1 MVYPILDM
9 NNNVVTPTVV
19 LCHRNKHK
27 IGAIYPIS
35 EWSITP
41 DMYNKNE
48 CSFKVHKEVNGIET
62 PLWDKIK
69 DLKVFYIP
77 EYNEYF
83 QISIDKTQTNETVK
97 TITGSNLGIAEL
109 SQTMLYDIEINT
121 EDDIARDAYKMA
133 YIYDPTDVS
142 NSLLGRVL
150 SKAPHYKIKHVDASL
165 CKLVRSFSISD
176 KSIYDFLTGDLADEL
191 NCLIWVDSYDRS
203 ISIYDLE
210 NSCPK
215 CGHRAEN
222 ETVCSEC
229 RTHMKK
235 GYGEYFNV
243 PVSND
248 NLSDSI
254 SVTTKDDEVKNTFR
268 IQGGDDV
275 INAAIRAVNP
285 NGTEYINRFASF
297 QTEDMSDELVNKIN
311 KYQEL
316 YESKKKPYKEIMNG
330 LYDTIDQILYLTSSM
345 MPSPETDDTDA
356 TKELAKLT
364 ADNLGMIAVQNLRVA
379 GVTTVNNAVKSMV
392 DIYMSAGY
400 KVEIVSSTYS
410 NQVWNG
416 RFKVTSVDDEDDTA
430 TNSSDITLLITDDY
444 ETFITQK
451 IQKILDKQDMSDEEC
466 DWTKYGL
473 NRLSS
478 FSDAYQ
484 SCIDVLIDAGVGDPN
499 HEFYSSIY
507 LTYYNKKLEVDKE
520 IQVREAQ
527 IKEQEDK
534 EAEYENQRDNIQTE
548 LNFEKYLGK
557 DLYSEYCLY
566 RREDT
571 YQNDNYISDGLS
583 NSEILSKAEELLE
596 VAQKE
601 IVKASELQVD
611 LSTDVGN
618 IWTID
623 EFKEVLDQWKCGN
636 WIRVICDDD
645 IYELRLLNYTI
656 KDSDFSKISCD
667 FSSVLKVSDG
677 ISDIKSVLDS
687 AKSMAG
693 SYESVKRQA
702 KNAQETGKTVSEWV
716 EHGMNAT
723 AVAIRDSDSQSITY
737 DNHGL
742 LARTYDDIT
751 GEYEPEQL
759 KVVNNTLAITDDN
772 WKTVKA
778 AIGKIH
784 YEDPKH
790 PGDMLSAYGVLG
802 ETIIGKL
809 LLGEALGIY
818 NDGGSLKFDKNGLSI
833 SNGVNSFIVNP
844 NNETLLS
851 LSNTS
856 GQILWVDTKGLLHI
870 QGDGAGIDF
879 NSNQTI
885 SEIQSNIETT
895 NKNLEQTNQSLNKT
909 NSDLSNTNSQL
920 NKTNQKIDGEI
931 ERATKT
937 EKEMSASFSATVE
950 GINGKFTTTETTLKK
965 YADTVS
971 STAQSNAITASNSS
985 TDDKLK
991 NYSTTEASNNYAD
1004 TVANQAKT
1012 DAIAESN
1019 NATDDKLKNYT
1030 TTVVMNNKF
1039 DLTAKGFTEEITKET
1054 TRATGEEE
1062 KLSTSINAV
1071 AGQLV
1076 LKVDANGR
1084 IAQVSLD
1091 ADAKDG
1097 TTIKLTGDNLD
1108 LTSEYVMNLISN
1120 GALNLGAKNLSIVS
1134 DNFNVTS
1141 DGTVTMKKAN
1151 ITGGTLNIGDSQTNE
1166 SDAIISLSYGYGDNG
1181 HTEEGGAYGN
1191 VKIKPSGLSIYNQ
1204 QGDRG
1209 YGWSLGT
1216 DLSYTGTKAGG
1227 YINCTGVN
1235 TEDINVQGNESVIST
1250 PNLTASNLI
1259 QTSRLNVLKFQCG
1272 TNATLIKGV
1281 RTGSCACKGTGGTS
1295 VELSNVTASAR
1306 AVYFATNIDGNT
1318 CNAHVEGTTLSNGKV
1333 YAVLDRQLSISE
1345 IININWCKIEW

>member
-48 CSFKVHKEVNGIET
+48 CSFKVYKEVNGIAT
-62 PLWDKIK
+62 PLWDQIK
-69 DLKVFYIP
+69 DLKVIYIP

-133 YIYDPTDVS
+133 YIYDPTDIS
-142 NSLLGRVL
+142 SSLLGRVL

-165 CKLVRSFSISD
+165 CKLVRSFSIND

-191 NCLIWVDSYDRS
+191 NCLVWVDSYDRS

-222 ETVCSEC
+222 ETVCSKC
-229 RTHMKK
+229 RTTMTR

-254 SVTTKDDEVKNTFR
+254 TVTTKDDEVKNTFR

-285 NGTEYINRFASF
+285 NGTEYINRFAAF
-297 QTEDMSDELVNKIN
+297 QTEDMSKELIDQIN
-311 KYQEL
+311 AYQEL
-316 YESKKKPYKEIMNG
+316 YESKRKPYKEIMNG

-356 TKELAKLT
+356 NKELAKLT

-379 GVTTVNNAVKSMV
+379 GMTTVNNAVKSMA

-400 KVEIVSSTYS
+400 KVEIASSTYS

-416 RFKVTSVDDEDDTA
+416 RFKVTSVDDENDTA
-430 TNSSDITLLITDDY
+430 INGFDITLLITDDY

-451 IQKILDKQDMSDEEC
+451 IQKILDKQDMSDEEY

-484 SCIDVLIDAGVGDPN
+484 SCIDMLIDSGVGDPN
-499 HEFYSSIY
+499 HEFYTSIY
-507 LTYYNKKLEVDKE
+507 LVYYNKKLEVDKE

-534 EAEYENQRDNIQTE
+534 EAKYEKQRDNIQSE

-623 EFKEVLDQWKCGN
+623 EFKDVLDQWKCGN

-833 SNGVNSFIVNP
+833 SNGTNSFVVNP
-844 NNETLLS
+844 NDETLIS
-851 LSNTS
+851 LSNNN
-856 GQILWVDTKGLLHI
+856 GKILWVDTKGGLHLR
-870 QGDGAGIDF
+870 GDGSGLDIT
-879 NSNQTI
+879 SNEAI
-885 SEIQSNIETT
+885 SGVYSAI
-895 NKNLEQTNQSLNKT
+895 
-909 NSDLSNTNSQL
+909 SQL
-920 NKTNQKIDGEI
+920 NDEI
-931 ERATKT
+931 
-937 EKEMSASFSATVE
+937 
-950 GINGKFTTTETTLKK
+950 
-965 YADTVS
+965 
-971 STAQSNAITASNSS
+971 
-985 TDDKLK
+985 
-991 NYSTTEASNNYAD
+991 
-1004 TVANQAKT
+1004 
-1012 DAIAESN
+1012 
-1019 NATDDKLKNYT
+1019 
-1030 TTVVMNNKF
+1030 
-1039 DLTAKGFTEEITKET
+1039 
-1054 TRATGEEE
+1054 
-1062 KLSTSINAV
+1062 
-1071 AGQLV
+1071 V
-1076 LKVDANGR
+1076 LKVDDNGR
-1084 IAQVSLD
+1084 LATVKLG
-1091 ADAKDG
+1091 ADANEG
-1097 TTIKLTGDNLD
+1097 TVVQIGADSINLTAEETINFLSGG
-1108 LTSEYVMNLISN
+1108 EI
-1120 GALNLGAKNLSIVS
+1120 NLSGKNISIKS
-1134 DNFNVTS
+1134 DNFNVTKDGKMS
-1141 DGTVTMKKAN
+1141 CKGATIDGDVVANTLTANTKGSIAGFDISSNGLSVSVTETLPTYSNADITRLQQIIVGLVTPTQADYNRLDMNYDGRLTTLDIAAIQRLLNGTDSYTQTSTFLLNPKSVKHTIEISNGNNKTTIGAKSIASPSVSATAVYGNSVATNNLLVGHTNDSNGIKHISCGTVTC
-1151 ITGGTLNIGDSQTNE
+1151 D
-1166 SDAIISLSYGYGDNG
+1166 
-1181 HTEEGGAYGN
+1181 
-1191 VKIKPSGLSIYNQ
+1191 
-1204 QGDRG
+1204 
-1209 YGWSLGT
+1209 
-1216 DLSYTGTKAGG
+1216 
-1227 YINCTGVN
+1227 
-1235 TEDINVQGNESVIST
+1235 
-1250 PNLTASNLI
+1250 
-1259 QTSRLNVLKFQCG
+1259 
-1272 TNATLIKGV
+1272 
-1281 RTGSCACKGTGGTS
+1281 GSGGTS
-1295 VELSNVTASAR
+1295 VILSGVVGSSNCAFFLTNADASLSSAH
-1306 AVYFATNIDGNT
+1306 IDGSQIN
-1318 CNAHVEGTTLSNGKV
+1318 GTTV
-1333 YAVLDRQLSISE
+1333 YANLDRALNSGH
-1345 IININWCKIEW
+1345 KIKIAWVKFEW

>member
-35 EWSITP
+35 DWSITP

-48 CSFKVHKEVNGIET
+48 CSFKVYKEVNGIAT
-62 PLWDKIK
+62 PLWDQIK
-69 DLKVFYIP
+69 DLKVIYIP

-97 TITGSNLGIAEL
+97 NITGSNLGIAEL

-133 YIYDPTDVS
+133 YIYDPTDIS
-142 NSLLGRVL
+142 SSLLGRVL

-165 CKLVRSFSISD
+165 CKLVRSFSIND

-191 NCLIWVDSYDRS
+191 NCLVWVDSYDRS
-203 ISIYDLE
+203 ISLYDLD

-215 CGHRAEN
+215 CNHRAEN

-229 RTHMKK
+229 GATMAS
-235 GYGEYFNV
+235 GYGEYFTV

-254 SVTTKDDEVKNTFR
+254 SVTTKDDEVKNIFR

-285 NGTEYINRFASF
+285 NGTEYINRFATF
-297 QTEDMSDELVNKIN
+297 QTEDMSDELIDKIN
-311 KYQEL
+311 SYQKL

-356 TKELAKLT
+356 NKELAKLT

-379 GVTTVNNAVKSMV
+379 GVTTVNNAVKSMA

-400 KVEIVSSTYS
+400 KVEIASSTYS

-416 RFKVTSVDDEDDTA
+416 KFKVTSVDDEDDTA
-430 TNSSDITLLITDDY
+430 INGFDITLLITDDY
-444 ETFITQK
+444 ETLITQK
-451 IQKILDKQDMSDEEC
+451 IQKILNKQDMSDEEY

-484 SCIDVLIDAGVGDPN
+484 SCIDMLIDSGVGDPN
-499 HEFYSSIY
+499 HEFYTSIY
-507 LTYYNKKLEVDKE
+507 LVYYNKKLEVDKE

-534 EAEYENQRDNIQTE
+534 EAEYEKQRDSIQSE

-623 EFKEVLDQWKCGN
+623 EFKDVLDQWKCGN
-636 WIRVICDDD
+636 WIRVICDND
-645 IYELRLLNYTI
+645 IYKLRLLNYTI

-790 PGDMLSAYGVLG
+790 QGNMLSAYGVLG

-833 SNGVNSFIVNP
+833 SNGTNSFVVNP
-844 NNETLLS
+844 NEETLIS
-851 LSNTS
+851 LSNNN
-856 GQILWVDTKGLLHI
+856 GKILWVDTKGGLHLR
-870 QGDGAGIDF
+870 GDGSGLDIT
-879 NSNQTI
+879 SNEAI
-885 SEIQSNIETT
+885 SGVSSAI
-895 NKNLEQTNQSLNKT
+895 
-909 NSDLSNTNSQL
+909 SQL
-920 NKTNQKIDGEI
+920 NDEIVLKIDDNGRLATVKLGTEANEGTIVKIGADSINLTAEETINFLSGGEI
-931 ERATKT
+931 
-937 EKEMSASFSATVE
+937 
-950 GINGKFTTTETTLKK
+950 
-965 YADTVS
+965 
-971 STAQSNAITASNSS
+971 
-985 TDDKLK
+985 
-991 NYSTTEASNNYAD
+991 
-1004 TVANQAKT
+1004 
-1012 DAIAESN
+1012 
-1019 NATDDKLKNYT
+1019 
-1030 TTVVMNNKF
+1030 
-1039 DLTAKGFTEEITKET
+1039 
-1054 TRATGEEE
+1054 
-1062 KLSTSINAV
+1062 
-1071 AGQLV
+1071 
-1076 LKVDANGR
+1076 
-1084 IAQVSLD
+1084 
-1091 ADAKDG
+1091 
-1097 TTIKLTGDNLD
+1097 
-1108 LTSEYVMNLISN
+1108 
-1120 GALNLGAKNLSIVS
+1120 NLSGKNISIKS
-1134 DNFNVTS
+1134 DNFNVTP
-1141 DGTVTMKKAN
+1141 DGTVIMNKAN
-1151 ITGGTLNIGDSQTNE
+1151 ITGGTLNIGNSQTNE

-1181 HTEEGGAYGN
+1181 HTEEGSAYGN
-1191 VKIKPSGLSIYNQ
+1191 VKITPSSLSIYNQ

-1235 TEDINVQGNESVIST
+1235 TEDINVQGSESVIST

-1259 QTSRLNVLKFQCG
+1259 QTSRLNVSKFQCG
-1272 TNATLIKGV
+1272 TNATLIKGI
-1281 RTGSCACKGTGGTS
+1281 RTGSCACKGAGGTS

-1306 AVYFATNIDGNT
+1306 AVYFVTNVDGNT
-1318 CNAHVEGTTLSNGKV
+1318 CNAHVEGTTISNGKV
-1333 YAVLDRQLSISE
+1333 YAVLNRQLDTTEVIY
-1345 IININWCKIEW
+1345 INWCKIEW

>member
-48 CSFKVHKEVNGIET
+48 CSFKVYKEVNGIAT
-62 PLWDKIK
+62 PLWDQIK
-69 DLKVFYIP
+69 DLKVIYIP

-133 YIYDPTDVS
+133 YIYDPTDIS
-142 NSLLGRVL
+142 SSLLGRVL

-165 CKLVRSFSISD
+165 CKLVRSFSIND

-191 NCLIWVDSYDRS
+191 NCLVWVDSYDRS

-222 ETVCSEC
+222 ETVCSKC
-229 RTHMKK
+229 RTTMTR

-254 SVTTKDDEVKNTFR
+254 TVTTKDDEVKNTFR

-285 NGTEYINRFASF
+285 NGTEYINRFATF
-297 QTEDMSDELVNKIN
+297 QTEDMSDELIDKIN
-311 KYQEL
+311 SYQKL

-330 LYDTIDQILYLTSSM
+330 LYNTIDQILYLTSSM

-356 TKELAKLT
+356 NKELAKLT

-379 GVTTVNNAVKSMV
+379 GVTTVNNAVKSMA

-400 KVEIVSSTYS
+400 KVEIASSTYS

-416 RFKVTSVDDEDDTA
+416 RFKVTSVDDENDTA
-430 TNSSDITLLITDDY
+430 TNGSDIMLLITDDY

-451 IQKILDKQDMSDEEC
+451 IQKILDKQDMSDEEY

-484 SCIDVLIDAGVGDPN
+484 SCIDMLIDSGVGDPN
-499 HEFYSSIY
+499 HEFYTSIY
-507 LTYYNKKLEVDKE
+507 LVYYNKKLEVDKE

-534 EAEYENQRDNIQTE
+534 EAEYEKQRDSIQSE

-623 EFKEVLDQWKCGN
+623 EFKDVLDQWKCGN

-702 KNAQETGKTVSEWV
+702 KNAQETEKTVSEWV

-833 SNGVNSFIVNP
+833 SNGTNSFVVNP
-844 NNETLLS
+844 NDETLIS
-851 LSNTS
+851 LSNNN
-856 GQILWVDTKGLLHI
+856 GKILWVDTKGGLHLR
-870 QGDGAGIDF
+870 GDGSGLDIT
-879 NSNQTI
+879 SNEAI
-885 SEIQSNIETT
+885 SGVSSAI
-895 NKNLEQTNQSLNKT
+895 
-909 NSDLSNTNSQL
+909 SQL
-920 NKTNQKIDGEI
+920 NDEI
-931 ERATKT
+931 
-937 EKEMSASFSATVE
+937 
-950 GINGKFTTTETTLKK
+950 
-965 YADTVS
+965 
-971 STAQSNAITASNSS
+971 
-985 TDDKLK
+985 
-991 NYSTTEASNNYAD
+991 
-1004 TVANQAKT
+1004 
-1012 DAIAESN
+1012 
-1019 NATDDKLKNYT
+1019 
-1030 TTVVMNNKF
+1030 
-1039 DLTAKGFTEEITKET
+1039 
-1054 TRATGEEE
+1054 
-1062 KLSTSINAV
+1062 
-1071 AGQLV
+1071 V
-1076 LKVDANGR
+1076 LKVDDNGR
-1084 IAQVSLD
+1084 LATVKLG
-1091 ADAKDG
+1091 ADANEG
-1097 TTIKLTGDNLD
+1097 TVVQIGADSINLTAEETINFLSGG
-1108 LTSEYVMNLISN
+1108 EI
-1120 GALNLGAKNLSIVS
+1120 NLSGKNISIKS
-1134 DNFNVTS
+1134 DNFNVTKDGKMS
-1141 DGTVTMKKAN
+1141 CKGATIDGDVVANTLTANTKGSIAGFDISSNGLSVSVTETLPTYSNADITRLQQIIVGLVTPTQADYNRLDMNYDGRLTTLDIAAIQRLLNGTDSYTQTSTFLLNPKSVKHTIEISNGNNKTTIGAKSIASPSVSATAAYGNSVATNNLLVGHTNDSNGIKHISCGTVTC
-1151 ITGGTLNIGDSQTNE
+1151 D
-1166 SDAIISLSYGYGDNG
+1166 
-1181 HTEEGGAYGN
+1181 
-1191 VKIKPSGLSIYNQ
+1191 
-1204 QGDRG
+1204 
-1209 YGWSLGT
+1209 
-1216 DLSYTGTKAGG
+1216 
-1227 YINCTGVN
+1227 
-1235 TEDINVQGNESVIST
+1235 
-1250 PNLTASNLI
+1250 
-1259 QTSRLNVLKFQCG
+1259 
-1272 TNATLIKGV
+1272 
-1281 RTGSCACKGTGGTS
+1281 GSGGTS
-1295 VELSNVTASAR
+1295 VILSGVVGSSNCAFFLTNADASLSSAH
-1306 AVYFATNIDGNT
+1306 IDGSQIN
-1318 CNAHVEGTTLSNGKV
+1318 GTTV
-1333 YAVLDRQLSISE
+1333 YANLDRALNSGH
-1345 IININWCKIEW
+1345 KIKIAWVKFEW

>member
-48 CSFKVHKEVNGIET
+48 CSFKVYKEVNGIAT
-62 PLWDKIK
+62 PLWDQIK
-69 DLKVFYIP
+69 DLKVIYIP

-133 YIYDPTDVS
+133 YIYDPTDIS
-142 NSLLGRVL
+142 SSLLGRVL

-165 CKLVRSFSISD
+165 CKLVRSFSIND

-191 NCLIWVDSYDRS
+191 NCLVWVDSYDRS

-222 ETVCSEC
+222 ETVCSKC
-229 RTHMKK
+229 RTTMTR

-254 SVTTKDDEVKNTFR
+254 TVTTKDDEVKNTFR

-285 NGTEYINRFASF
+285 NGTEYINRFAAF
-297 QTEDMSDELVNKIN
+297 QTEDMSKELIDQIN
-311 KYQEL
+311 AYQEL
-316 YESKKKPYKEIMNG
+316 YESKRKPYKEIMNG

-356 TKELAKLT
+356 NKELAKLT

-379 GVTTVNNAVKSMV
+379 GVTTVNNAVKSMA

-400 KVEIVSSTYS
+400 KVEIASSTYS

-416 RFKVTSVDDEDDTA
+416 RFKVTSVDDENDTA
-430 TNSSDITLLITDDY
+430 INGFDITLLITDDY

-451 IQKILDKQDMSDEEC
+451 IQKILDKQDMSDEEY

-484 SCIDVLIDAGVGDPN
+484 SCIDMLIDSGVGDPN
-499 HEFYSSIY
+499 HEFYTSIY
-507 LTYYNKKLEVDKE
+507 LVYYNKKLEVDKE

-534 EAEYENQRDNIQTE
+534 EAKYEKQRDNIQSE

-623 EFKEVLDQWKCGN
+623 EFKDVLDQWKCGN

-833 SNGVNSFIVNP
+833 SNGTNSFVVNP
-844 NNETLLS
+844 NDETLIS
-851 LSNTS
+851 LSNNN
-856 GQILWVDTKGLLHI
+856 GKILWVDTKGGLHLR
-870 QGDGAGIDF
+870 GDGSGLDIT
-879 NSNQTI
+879 SNEAI
-885 SEIQSNIETT
+885 SGVSSAI
-895 NKNLEQTNQSLNKT
+895 
-909 NSDLSNTNSQL
+909 SQL
-920 NKTNQKIDGEI
+920 NDEI
-931 ERATKT
+931 
-937 EKEMSASFSATVE
+937 
-950 GINGKFTTTETTLKK
+950 
-965 YADTVS
+965 
-971 STAQSNAITASNSS
+971 
-985 TDDKLK
+985 
-991 NYSTTEASNNYAD
+991 
-1004 TVANQAKT
+1004 
-1012 DAIAESN
+1012 
-1019 NATDDKLKNYT
+1019 
-1030 TTVVMNNKF
+1030 
-1039 DLTAKGFTEEITKET
+1039 
-1054 TRATGEEE
+1054 
-1062 KLSTSINAV
+1062 
-1071 AGQLV
+1071 V
-1076 LKVDANGR
+1076 LKVDDNGR
-1084 IAQVSLD
+1084 LATVKLG
-1091 ADAKDG
+1091 ADANEG
-1097 TTIKLTGDNLD
+1097 TVVQIGADSINLTAEETINFLSGG
-1108 LTSEYVMNLISN
+1108 EI
-1120 GALNLGAKNLSIVS
+1120 NLSGKNISIKS
-1134 DNFNVTS
+1134 DNFNVTP
-1141 DGTVTMKKAN
+1141 DGTVIMNKAN

-1181 HTEEGGAYGN
+1181 HTEEGSAYGN
-1191 VKIKPSGLSIYNQ
+1191 VKITPSSLSIYNQ

-1259 QTSRLNVLKFQCG
+1259 QTSRLNVSKFQCG

-1281 RTGSCACKGTGGTS
+1281 RTGSCACKGAGGTS

-1306 AVYFATNIDGNT
+1306 AVYFVTNVDGNT
-1318 CNAHVEGTTLSNGKV
+1318 CNAHVEGTTISNGKV
-1333 YAVLDRQLSISE
+1333 YAVLNRQLDTTEVIY
-1345 IININWCKIEW
+1345 INWCKIDW

>member
-1 MVYPILDM
+1 MVHPILDM
-9 NNNVVTPTVV
+9 NNNVVTPTIV

-41 DMYNKNE
+41 NMYNKNE
-48 CSFKVHKEVNGIET
+48 CSFKVYKEVNGIAT
-62 PLWDKIK
+62 PLWDQIK
-69 DLKVFYIP
+69 DLKVIYIP

-133 YIYDPTDVS
+133 YIYDPTDIS
-142 NSLLGRVL
+142 SSLLGRVL

-165 CKLVRSFSISD
+165 CKLVRSFSIND

-191 NCLIWVDSYDRS
+191 NCLVWVDSYDRS

-222 ETVCSEC
+222 ETVCSKC
-229 RTHMKK
+229 RTTMTR

-254 SVTTKDDEVKNTFR
+254 TVTTKDDEVKNTFR

-285 NGTEYINRFASF
+285 NGTEYINRFAAF
-297 QTEDMSDELVNKIN
+297 QTEDMSKELIDQIN
-311 KYQEL
+311 AYQEL

-356 TKELAKLT
+356 NKELAKLT

-379 GVTTVNNAVKSMV
+379 GVTTVNNAVKSMA

-400 KVEIVSSTYS
+400 KVEIASSIYS

-416 RFKVTSVDDEDDTA
+416 RFKVTSVDDENDTV
-430 TNSSDITLLITDDY
+430 TNGSDITLLITDDY

-451 IQKILDKQDMSDEEC
+451 IQKILDKQDMSDEEY

-484 SCIDVLIDAGVGDPN
+484 SCIDMLIDSGVGDPN
-499 HEFYSSIY
+499 HEFYASIY
-507 LTYYNKKLEVDKE
+507 LVYYNKKLEVDKE

-534 EAEYENQRDNIQTE
+534 EAEYEKQRDNIQTE

-623 EFKEVLDQWKCGN
+623 EFKDVLDQWKCGN

-833 SNGVNSFIVNP
+833 SNGTNSFVVNP
-844 NNETLLS
+844 NDETLIS
-851 LSNTS
+851 LSNNN
-856 GQILWVDTKGLLHI
+856 GKILWVDTKGGLHLR
-870 QGDGAGIDF
+870 GDGSGLDIT
-879 NSNQTI
+879 SNEAI
-885 SEIQSNIETT
+885 SGVYSAI
-895 NKNLEQTNQSLNKT
+895 
-909 NSDLSNTNSQL
+909 SQL
-920 NKTNQKIDGEI
+920 NDEI
-931 ERATKT
+931 
-937 EKEMSASFSATVE
+937 
-950 GINGKFTTTETTLKK
+950 
-965 YADTVS
+965 
-971 STAQSNAITASNSS
+971 
-985 TDDKLK
+985 
-991 NYSTTEASNNYAD
+991 
-1004 TVANQAKT
+1004 
-1012 DAIAESN
+1012 
-1019 NATDDKLKNYT
+1019 
-1030 TTVVMNNKF
+1030 
-1039 DLTAKGFTEEITKET
+1039 
-1054 TRATGEEE
+1054 
-1062 KLSTSINAV
+1062 
-1071 AGQLV
+1071 V
-1076 LKVDANGR
+1076 LKVDDNGR
-1084 IAQVSLD
+1084 LATVKLG
-1091 ADAKDG
+1091 ADANEG
-1097 TTIKLTGDNLD
+1097 TVVQIGADSINLTAEETINFLSGG
-1108 LTSEYVMNLISN
+1108 EI
-1120 GALNLGAKNLSIVS
+1120 NLSGKNISIKS
-1134 DNFNVTS
+1134 DNFNVTKDGKMS
-1141 DGTVTMKKAN
+1141 CKGATIDGDVVANTLTANTKGSIAGFDISSNGLSVSVTETLPTYSNADITRLQQIIVGLVTPTQADYNRLDMNYDGRLTTLDIAAIQRLLNGTDSYTQTSTFLLNPKSVKHTIEISNGNNKTTIGAKSIASPSVSATAVYGNSVATNNLLVGHTNDSNGIKHISCGTVTC
-1151 ITGGTLNIGDSQTNE
+1151 D
-1166 SDAIISLSYGYGDNG
+1166 
-1181 HTEEGGAYGN
+1181 
-1191 VKIKPSGLSIYNQ
+1191 
-1204 QGDRG
+1204 
-1209 YGWSLGT
+1209 
-1216 DLSYTGTKAGG
+1216 
-1227 YINCTGVN
+1227 
-1235 TEDINVQGNESVIST
+1235 
-1250 PNLTASNLI
+1250 
-1259 QTSRLNVLKFQCG
+1259 
-1272 TNATLIKGV
+1272 
-1281 RTGSCACKGTGGTS
+1281 GSGGTS
-1295 VELSNVTASAR
+1295 VILSGVVGSSNCAFFLTNADASLSSAH
-1306 AVYFATNIDGNT
+1306 IDGSQIN
-1318 CNAHVEGTTLSNGKV
+1318 GTTV
-1333 YAVLDRQLSISE
+1333 YANLDRALNSGH
-1345 IININWCKIEW
+1345 KIKIAWVKFEW

>member
-48 CSFKVHKEVNGIET
+48 CSFKVYKEVNGIAT
-62 PLWDKIK
+62 PLWDQIK
-69 DLKVFYIP
+69 DLKVIYIP

-133 YIYDPTDVS
+133 YIYDPTDIS
-142 NSLLGRVL
+142 SSLLGRVL

-165 CKLVRSFSISD
+165 CKLVRSFSIND

-191 NCLIWVDSYDRS
+191 NCLVWVDSYDRS
-203 ISIYDLE
+203 ISLYDLD

-215 CGHRAEN
+215 CNHRAEN

-229 RTHMKK
+229 GATMTS
-235 GYGEYFNV
+235 GYGEYFTV

-285 NGTEYINRFASF
+285 NGTEYINRFATF
-297 QTEDMSDELVNKIN
+297 QTEDMSDELIDKIN
-311 KYQEL
+311 SYQKL

-330 LYDTIDQILYLTSSM
+330 LYNTIDQILYLTSSM

-356 TKELAKLT
+356 NKELAKLT

-379 GVTTVNNAVKSMV
+379 GVTTVNNAVKSMA

-400 KVEIVSSTYS
+400 KVEIASSTYS

-416 RFKVTSVDDEDDTA
+416 RFKVTSVDDENDTA
-430 TNSSDITLLITDDY
+430 TNGSDITLLITDDY

-451 IQKILDKQDMSDEEC
+451 IQKILDKQDMSDEEY

-484 SCIDVLIDAGVGDPN
+484 SCIDMLIDSGVGDPN
-499 HEFYSSIY
+499 HEFYTSIY
-507 LTYYNKKLEVDKE
+507 LVYYNKKLEVDKE

-534 EAEYENQRDNIQTE
+534 EAKYEKQRDNIQSE

-618 IWTID
+618 IWTIN
-623 EFKEVLDQWKCGN
+623 EFKDVLDQWICGN

-645 IYELRLLNYTI
+645 IYKLRLLNYTI

-833 SNGVNSFIVNP
+833 SNGTNSFVVNP
-844 NNETLLS
+844 NDETLIS
-851 LSNTS
+851 LSNNN
-856 GQILWVDTKGLLHI
+856 GKILWVDTKGGLHLR
-870 QGDGAGIDF
+870 GDGSGLDIT
-879 NSNQTI
+879 SNEAI
-885 SEIQSNIETT
+885 SGVSSAI
-895 NKNLEQTNQSLNKT
+895 
-909 NSDLSNTNSQL
+909 SQL
-920 NKTNQKIDGEI
+920 NDEI
-931 ERATKT
+931 
-937 EKEMSASFSATVE
+937 
-950 GINGKFTTTETTLKK
+950 
-965 YADTVS
+965 
-971 STAQSNAITASNSS
+971 
-985 TDDKLK
+985 
-991 NYSTTEASNNYAD
+991 
-1004 TVANQAKT
+1004 
-1012 DAIAESN
+1012 
-1019 NATDDKLKNYT
+1019 
-1030 TTVVMNNKF
+1030 
-1039 DLTAKGFTEEITKET
+1039 
-1054 TRATGEEE
+1054 
-1062 KLSTSINAV
+1062 
-1071 AGQLV
+1071 V
-1076 LKVDANGR
+1076 LKVDDNGR
-1084 IAQVSLD
+1084 LATVKLG
-1091 ADAKDG
+1091 ADANEG
-1097 TTIKLTGDNLD
+1097 TVVQIGADSINLTAEETINFLSGG
-1108 LTSEYVMNLISN
+1108 EI
-1120 GALNLGAKNLSIVS
+1120 NLSGKNISIKS
-1134 DNFNVTS
+1134 DNFNVTKDGKMS
-1141 DGTVTMKKAN
+1141 CKGATIDGDVVANTLTANTKGSIAGFDISSNGLSVSVTETLPTYSNADITRLQQIIVGLVTPTQADYNRLDMNYDGRLTTLDIAAIQRLLNGTDSYTQTSTFLLNPKSVKHTIEISNGNNITTIGAKSIASPSVSATAVYGNSVATNNLLVGHTNDSNGIKHISCGTVTC
-1151 ITGGTLNIGDSQTNE
+1151 D
-1166 SDAIISLSYGYGDNG
+1166 
-1181 HTEEGGAYGN
+1181 
-1191 VKIKPSGLSIYNQ
+1191 
-1204 QGDRG
+1204 
-1209 YGWSLGT
+1209 
-1216 DLSYTGTKAGG
+1216 
-1227 YINCTGVN
+1227 
-1235 TEDINVQGNESVIST
+1235 
-1250 PNLTASNLI
+1250 
-1259 QTSRLNVLKFQCG
+1259 
-1272 TNATLIKGV
+1272 
-1281 RTGSCACKGTGGTS
+1281 GSGGTS
-1295 VELSNVTASAR
+1295 VILSGVVGSSNCAFFLTNADASLSSAH
-1306 AVYFATNIDGNT
+1306 IDGSQIN
-1318 CNAHVEGTTLSNGKV
+1318 GTTV
-1333 YAVLDRQLSISE
+1333 YANLDRALNSGH
-1345 IININWCKIEW
+1345 KIKIAWVKFEW

>member
-48 CSFKVHKEVNGIET
+48 CSFKVYKEVNGIVT

-69 DLKVFYIP
+69 DLKVIYIP

-109 SQTMLYDIEINT
+109 SQTMLYNIEINT

-133 YIYDPTDVS
+133 YIYDPVDVS
-142 NSLLGRVL
+142 SSLLGRIL

-165 CKLVRSFSISD
+165 CKLVRSFSIDD

-191 NCLIWVDSYDRS
+191 NCLVWVDSYDRS
-203 ISIYDLE
+203 ISLYDLE

-222 ETVCSEC
+222 ETICSEC
-229 RTHMKK
+229 GTTMTK

-285 NGTEYINRFASF
+285 NGTEYINRFAAF
-297 QTEDMSDELVNKIN
+297 QTEDMSEELVDKIN
-311 KYQEL
+311 AYQEL

-356 TKELAKLT
+356 NKELAKLT

-379 GVTTVNNAVKSMV
+379 GVTTVNNAVKSMA

-400 KVEIVSSTYS
+400 KVEIASSTYS

-416 RFKVTSVDDEDDTA
+416 KFKVTSVDDEDDTA
-430 TNSSDITLLITDDY
+430 TNSFDITLLITDDY

-451 IQKILDKQDMSDEEC
+451 IQKILDKQDMSDGEY

-484 SCIDVLIDAGVGDPN
+484 SCIDVLIDAGVGDPS

-534 EAEYENQRDNIQTE
+534 ESEYEKQRDKIQAE
-548 LNFEKYLGK
+548 LNFENYLGK
-557 DLYSEYCLY
+557 DLYGEYCLY

-583 NSEILSKAEELLE
+583 NSEILAKAEELLE

-623 EFKEVLDQWKCGN
+623 EFKDVLSQWKCGN

-645 IYELRLLNYTI
+645 IYKLRLLNYTI

-693 SYESVKRQA
+693 SYESVKHQA
-702 KNAQETGKTVSEWV
+702 KQANKTTDTVHSWV
-716 EHGMNAT
+716 DEGLNTT
-723 AVAIRDSDSQSITY
+723 ALAIKDSNNEEVTY

-742 LARTYDDIT
+742 RCRQYDDVSDT
-751 GEYEPEQL
+751 YADEQL
-759 KVVNNTLAITDDN
+759 QIVHNTLAITDDN
-772 WKTVKA
+772 WKTVKT

-784 YEDPKH
+784 YEDPEH
-790 PGDMLSAYGVLG
+790 PGDMLSAYGVIG
-802 ETIIGKL
+802 ETIVGKL

-833 SNGVNSFIVNP
+833 SNGTNSFVVNP
-844 NNETLLS
+844 NDETLIS
-851 LSNTS
+851 LSNNN
-856 GQILWVDTKGLLHI
+856 GKILWVDTKGGLHLR
-870 QGDGAGIDF
+870 GDGSGLDIT
-879 NSNQTI
+879 SNEAI
-885 SEIQSNIETT
+885 SGVSSAI
-895 NKNLEQTNQSLNKT
+895 
-909 NSDLSNTNSQL
+909 SQL
-920 NKTNQKIDGEI
+920 NDEIVLKIDDNGRLATVKLGTEANEGTIVKIGADSINLTAEETINFLSGGEI
-931 ERATKT
+931 
-937 EKEMSASFSATVE
+937 
-950 GINGKFTTTETTLKK
+950 
-965 YADTVS
+965 
-971 STAQSNAITASNSS
+971 
-985 TDDKLK
+985 
-991 NYSTTEASNNYAD
+991 
-1004 TVANQAKT
+1004 
-1012 DAIAESN
+1012 
-1019 NATDDKLKNYT
+1019 
-1030 TTVVMNNKF
+1030 
-1039 DLTAKGFTEEITKET
+1039 
-1054 TRATGEEE
+1054 
-1062 KLSTSINAV
+1062 
-1071 AGQLV
+1071 
-1076 LKVDANGR
+1076 
-1084 IAQVSLD
+1084 
-1091 ADAKDG
+1091 
-1097 TTIKLTGDNLD
+1097 
-1108 LTSEYVMNLISN
+1108 
-1120 GALNLGAKNLSIVS
+1120 NLSGKNISIKS
-1134 DNFNVTS
+1134 DNFNVTKEGKMS
-1141 DGTVTMKKAN
+1141 CKGATIDGDVVANTLTANTKGSIAGFDISSNGLSVSVTETLPTYSNADITRLQQIIVGLVTPTQADYNRLDMNYDGRLTTLDIAAIQRLLNGTDSYTQTSTFLLNPKSVKHTIEISNGNNKTTIGAKSIASPSVSATAVYGNSVATNNLLVGHTNDSNGIKHISCGTVTC
-1151 ITGGTLNIGDSQTNE
+1151 D
-1166 SDAIISLSYGYGDNG
+1166 
-1181 HTEEGGAYGN
+1181 
-1191 VKIKPSGLSIYNQ
+1191 
-1204 QGDRG
+1204 
-1209 YGWSLGT
+1209 
-1216 DLSYTGTKAGG
+1216 
-1227 YINCTGVN
+1227 
-1235 TEDINVQGNESVIST
+1235 
-1250 PNLTASNLI
+1250 
-1259 QTSRLNVLKFQCG
+1259 
-1272 TNATLIKGV
+1272 
-1281 RTGSCACKGTGGTS
+1281 GSGGTS
-1295 VELSNVTASAR
+1295 VILSGVVGSSNCAFFLTNADASLSSAH
-1306 AVYFATNIDGNT
+1306 IDGSQIN
-1318 CNAHVEGTTLSNGKV
+1318 GTTV
-1333 YAVLDRQLSISE
+1333 YANLDRALNSGH
-1345 IININWCKIEW
+1345 KIKIAWVKFEW

>member
-48 CSFKVHKEVNGIET
+48 CSFKVYKEVNGIAT
-62 PLWDKIK
+62 PLWDQIK
-69 DLKVFYIP
+69 DLKVIYIP

-133 YIYDPTDVS
+133 YIYDPTDIS
-142 NSLLGRVL
+142 SSLLGRVL

-191 NCLIWVDSYDRS
+191 NCLVWVDSYDRS
-203 ISIYDLE
+203 ISLYDLD

-215 CGHRAEN
+215 CNHRAEN

-229 RTHMKK
+229 GATMTS
-235 GYGEYFNV
+235 GYGEYFTV

-285 NGTEYINRFASF
+285 NGTEYINRFATF
-297 QTEDMSDELVNKIN
+297 QTEDMSDELIDKIN
-311 KYQEL
+311 SYQKL

-330 LYDTIDQILYLTSSM
+330 LYNTIDQILYLTSSM

-356 TKELAKLT
+356 NKELAKLT

-379 GVTTVNNAVKSMV
+379 GVTTVNNAVKSMA

-400 KVEIVSSTYS
+400 KVEIASSTYS

-416 RFKVTSVDDEDDTA
+416 RFKVTSVDDENDTA
-430 TNSSDITLLITDDY
+430 TNGSDITLLITDDY

-451 IQKILDKQDMSDEEC
+451 IQKILDKQDMSDEEY

-484 SCIDVLIDAGVGDPN
+484 SCIDMLIDSGVGDPN
-499 HEFYSSIY
+499 HEFYTSIY
-507 LTYYNKKLEVDKE
+507 LVYYNKKLEVDKE

-534 EAEYENQRDNIQTE
+534 EAEYEKQRDSIQSE

-623 EFKEVLDQWKCGN
+623 EFKDVLDQWKCGN

-833 SNGVNSFIVNP
+833 SNGTNSFVVNP
-844 NNETLLS
+844 NDETLIS
-851 LSNTS
+851 LSNNN
-856 GQILWVDTKGLLHI
+856 GKILWVDTKGGLHLR
-870 QGDGAGIDF
+870 GDGSGLDIT
-879 NSNQTI
+879 SNEAI
-885 SEIQSNIETT
+885 SGVSSAI
-895 NKNLEQTNQSLNKT
+895 
-909 NSDLSNTNSQL
+909 SQL
-920 NKTNQKIDGEI
+920 NDEI
-931 ERATKT
+931 
-937 EKEMSASFSATVE
+937 
-950 GINGKFTTTETTLKK
+950 
-965 YADTVS
+965 
-971 STAQSNAITASNSS
+971 
-985 TDDKLK
+985 
-991 NYSTTEASNNYAD
+991 
-1004 TVANQAKT
+1004 
-1012 DAIAESN
+1012 
-1019 NATDDKLKNYT
+1019 
-1030 TTVVMNNKF
+1030 
-1039 DLTAKGFTEEITKET
+1039 
-1054 TRATGEEE
+1054 
-1062 KLSTSINAV
+1062 
-1071 AGQLV
+1071 V
-1076 LKVDANGR
+1076 LKVDDNGR
-1084 IAQVSLD
+1084 LATV
-1091 ADAKDG
+1091 K
-1097 TTIKLTGDNLD
+1097 
-1108 LTSEYVMNLISN
+1108 
-1120 GALNLGAKNLSIVS
+1120 LGADVNEGTVVQIGADSINLTAEETINFLSGGEINLSGKNISIKS
-1134 DNFNVTS
+1134 DNFNVTP
-1141 DGTVTMKKAN
+1141 DGTVIMNKAN

-1181 HTEEGGAYGN
+1181 HTEEGSAYGN
-1191 VKIKPSGLSIYNQ
+1191 VKITPSSLSIYNQ

-1209 YGWSLGT
+1209 YGWSLET

-1259 QTSRLNVLKFQCG
+1259 QTSRLNVSKFQCG

-1281 RTGSCACKGTGGTS
+1281 RTGSCACKGAGGTS

-1306 AVYFATNIDGNT
+1306 AVYFVTNVDGNT
-1318 CNAHVEGTTLSNGKV
+1318 CNAHVEGTTISNGKV
-1333 YAVLDRQLSISE
+1333 YAVLNRQLDTTEVIY
-1345 IININWCKIEW
+1345 INWCKIDW

>member
-48 CSFKVHKEVNGIET
+48 CSFKVYKEVNGIAT
-62 PLWDKIK
+62 PLWDQIK
-69 DLKVFYIP
+69 DLKVIYIP

-133 YIYDPTDVS
+133 YIYDPTDIS
-142 NSLLGRVL
+142 SSLLGRVL

-165 CKLVRSFSISD
+165 CKLVRSFSIND

-191 NCLIWVDSYDRS
+191 NCLVWVDSYDRS

-222 ETVCSEC
+222 ETVCSKC
-229 RTHMKK
+229 RTTMTR

-254 SVTTKDDEVKNTFR
+254 TVTTKDDEVKNTFR

-285 NGTEYINRFASF
+285 NGTEYINRFAAF
-297 QTEDMSDELVNKIN
+297 QTEDMSKELIDQIN
-311 KYQEL
+311 AYQEL
-316 YESKKKPYKEIMNG
+316 YESKRKPYKEIMNG

-356 TKELAKLT
+356 NKELAKLT

-379 GVTTVNNAVKSMV
+379 GVTTVNNAVKSMA

-400 KVEIVSSTYS
+400 KVEIASSTYS

-416 RFKVTSVDDEDDTA
+416 RFKVTSVDDENDTA
-430 TNSSDITLLITDDY
+430 INGSDITLLITDDY

-451 IQKILDKQDMSDEEC
+451 IQKILDKQDMSDEEY

-484 SCIDVLIDAGVGDPN
+484 SCIDMLIDSGVGDPN
-499 HEFYSSIY
+499 HEFYTSIY
-507 LTYYNKKLEVDKE
+507 LVYYNKKLEVDKE

-534 EAEYENQRDNIQTE
+534 EAKYEKQRDNIQSE

-618 IWTID
+618 IWTIN
-623 EFKEVLDQWKCGN
+623 EFKDVLDQWICGN

-645 IYELRLLNYTI
+645 IYKLRLLNYTI

-790 PGDMLSAYGVLG
+790 PGNMLSAYGVLG

-833 SNGVNSFIVNP
+833 SNGTNSFVVNP
-844 NNETLLS
+844 NDETLIS
-851 LSNTS
+851 VSNNN
-856 GQILWVDTKGLLHI
+856 GKILWVDTKGGLHLR
-870 QGDGAGIDF
+870 GDGSGLDIT
-879 NSNQTI
+879 SNEAI
-885 SEIQSNIETT
+885 SGVSSAI
-895 NKNLEQTNQSLNKT
+895 
-909 NSDLSNTNSQL
+909 SQL
-920 NKTNQKIDGEI
+920 NDEI
-931 ERATKT
+931 
-937 EKEMSASFSATVE
+937 
-950 GINGKFTTTETTLKK
+950 
-965 YADTVS
+965 
-971 STAQSNAITASNSS
+971 
-985 TDDKLK
+985 
-991 NYSTTEASNNYAD
+991 
-1004 TVANQAKT
+1004 
-1012 DAIAESN
+1012 
-1019 NATDDKLKNYT
+1019 
-1030 TTVVMNNKF
+1030 
-1039 DLTAKGFTEEITKET
+1039 
-1054 TRATGEEE
+1054 
-1062 KLSTSINAV
+1062 
-1071 AGQLV
+1071 V
-1076 LKVDANGR
+1076 LKVDDNGR
-1084 IAQVSLD
+1084 LATVKLG
-1091 ADAKDG
+1091 ADANEG
-1097 TTIKLTGDNLD
+1097 TVVQIGADSINLTAEETINFLSGG
-1108 LTSEYVMNLISN
+1108 EI
-1120 GALNLGAKNLSIVS
+1120 NLSGKNISIKS
-1134 DNFNVTS
+1134 DNFNVTK
-1141 DGTVTMKKAN
+1141 DGKMSCKGATIDGDVVANTLTANTKGSIAGFDISSNGLSVSVTETLPTYSNAD
-1151 ITGGTLNIGDSQTNE
+1151 ITRLQQIIVGLVTPTQADYNRLDMNYDGRLTTLDIVAIQRLLNGTDSYTQTSTFLLNPKSIKHTIEISNKNNKTTIGAKSIASPSVSATEVYGNSVATNNLLVGHTNDSNGIKHISCGTATCNGSGNTSVILSGVIGSSNCAFFLTNA
-1166 SDAIISLSYGYGDNG
+1166 DASLS
-1181 HTEEGGAYGN
+1181 
-1191 VKIKPSGLSIYNQ
+1191 S
-1204 QGDRG
+1204 
-1209 YGWSLGT
+1209 
-1216 DLSYTGTKAGG
+1216 
-1227 YINCTGVN
+1227 
-1235 TEDINVQGNESVIST
+1235 
-1250 PNLTASNLI
+1250 
-1259 QTSRLNVLKFQCG
+1259 
-1272 TNATLIKGV
+1272 
-1281 RTGSCACKGTGGTS
+1281 
-1295 VELSNVTASAR
+1295 
-1306 AVYFATNIDGNT
+1306 
-1318 CNAHVEGTTLSNGKV
+1318 AHVDGSQINGTIV
-1333 YAVLDRQLSISE
+1333 YANLDRALNSGQ
-1345 IININWCKIEW
+1345 NIKIAWVKFEW

>member
-48 CSFKVHKEVNGIET
+48 CSFKVYKEVNGIAT
-62 PLWDKIK
+62 PLWDQIK
-69 DLKVFYIP
+69 DLKVIYIP

-133 YIYDPTDVS
+133 YIYDPTDIS
-142 NSLLGRVL
+142 SSLLGRVL

-165 CKLVRSFSISD
+165 CKLVRSFSIND

-191 NCLIWVDSYDRS
+191 NCLVWVDSYDRS

-222 ETVCSEC
+222 ETVCSKC
-229 RTHMKK
+229 RTTMTR

-254 SVTTKDDEVKNTFR
+254 TVTTKDDEVKNTFR

-285 NGTEYINRFASF
+285 NGTEYINRFAAF
-297 QTEDMSDELVNKIN
+297 QTEDMSKELIDQIN
-311 KYQEL
+311 AYQEL
-316 YESKKKPYKEIMNG
+316 YESKRKPYKEIMNG

-356 TKELAKLT
+356 NKELAKLT

-379 GVTTVNNAVKSMV
+379 GVTTVNNAVKSMA

-400 KVEIVSSTYS
+400 KVEIASSTYS

-416 RFKVTSVDDEDDTA
+416 RFKVTSVDDENDTA
-430 TNSSDITLLITDDY
+430 INGSDITLLITDDY

-451 IQKILDKQDMSDEEC
+451 IQKILDKQDMSDEEY

-484 SCIDVLIDAGVGDPN
+484 SCIDMLIDSGVGDPN
-499 HEFYSSIY
+499 HEFYTSIY
-507 LTYYNKKLEVDKE
+507 LVYYNKKLEVDKE

-534 EAEYENQRDNIQTE
+534 EAKYEKQRDNIQSE

-623 EFKEVLDQWKCGN
+623 EFKDVLDQWKCGN

-833 SNGVNSFIVNP
+833 SNGTNSFVVNP
-844 NNETLLS
+844 NDETLIS
-851 LSNTS
+851 LSNNN
-856 GQILWVDTKGLLHI
+856 GKILWVDTKGGLHLR
-870 QGDGAGIDF
+870 GDGSGLDIT
-879 NSNQTI
+879 SNEAI
-885 SEIQSNIETT
+885 SGVSSAI
-895 NKNLEQTNQSLNKT
+895 
-909 NSDLSNTNSQL
+909 SQL
-920 NKTNQKIDGEI
+920 NDEI
-931 ERATKT
+931 
-937 EKEMSASFSATVE
+937 
-950 GINGKFTTTETTLKK
+950 
-965 YADTVS
+965 
-971 STAQSNAITASNSS
+971 
-985 TDDKLK
+985 
-991 NYSTTEASNNYAD
+991 
-1004 TVANQAKT
+1004 
-1012 DAIAESN
+1012 
-1019 NATDDKLKNYT
+1019 
-1030 TTVVMNNKF
+1030 
-1039 DLTAKGFTEEITKET
+1039 
-1054 TRATGEEE
+1054 
-1062 KLSTSINAV
+1062 
-1071 AGQLV
+1071 V
-1076 LKVDANGR
+1076 LKVDDNGR
-1084 IAQVSLD
+1084 LATVKLG
-1091 ADAKDG
+1091 ADANEG
-1097 TTIKLTGDNLD
+1097 TVVQIGADSINLTAEETINFLSGG
-1108 LTSEYVMNLISN
+1108 EI
-1120 GALNLGAKNLSIVS
+1120 NLSGKNISIKS
-1134 DNFNVTS
+1134 DNFNVTP
-1141 DGTVTMKKAN
+1141 DGTVIMNKAN

-1181 HTEEGGAYGN
+1181 HTEEGSAYGN
-1191 VKIKPSGLSIYNQ
+1191 VKITPSSLSIYNQ

-1259 QTSRLNVLKFQCG
+1259 QTSRLNVSKFQCG

-1281 RTGSCACKGTGGTS
+1281 RTGSCACKGAGGTS
-1295 VELSNVTASAR
+1295 VELSNVTASVR
-1306 AVYFATNIDGNT
+1306 AVYFVTNVDGNT
-1318 CNAHVEGTTLSNGKV
+1318 CNAHVEGTTISNGKV
-1333 YAVLDRQLSISE
+1333 YAVLNRQLDTTEVIY
-1345 IININWCKIEW
+1345 INWCKIDW

>member
-48 CSFKVHKEVNGIET
+48 CSFKVYKEVNGIAT
-62 PLWDKIK
+62 PLWDQIK
-69 DLKVFYIP
+69 DLKVIYIP

-133 YIYDPTDVS
+133 YIYDPTDIS
-142 NSLLGRVL
+142 SSLLGRVL

-191 NCLIWVDSYDRS
+191 NCLVWVDSYDRS
-203 ISIYDLE
+203 ISLYDLD

-215 CGHRAEN
+215 CNHRAEN

-229 RTHMKK
+229 GATMTS
-235 GYGEYFNV
+235 GYGEYFTV

-285 NGTEYINRFASF
+285 NGTEYINRFATF
-297 QTEDMSDELVNKIN
+297 QTEDMSDELIDKIN
-311 KYQEL
+311 SYQKL

-330 LYDTIDQILYLTSSM
+330 LYNTIDQILYLTSSM

-356 TKELAKLT
+356 NKELAKLT

-379 GVTTVNNAVKSMV
+379 GVTTVNNAVKSMA

-400 KVEIVSSTYS
+400 KVEIASSTYN

-416 RFKVTSVDDEDDTA
+416 RFKVTSIDDENDTT
-430 TNSSDITLLITDDY
+430 TNGSDITLLITDDY

-451 IQKILDKQDMSDEEC
+451 IQKILNKQDMSDEEY

-484 SCIDVLIDAGVGDPN
+484 SCIDMLIDSGVGDPN
-499 HEFYSSIY
+499 HEFYTSIY
-507 LTYYNKKLEVDKE
+507 LVYYNKKLEVDKE

-534 EAEYENQRDNIQTE
+534 EAEYEKQRDSIQSE
-548 LNFEKYLGK
+548 LNFERYLGK

-623 EFKEVLDQWKCGN
+623 EFKDVLDQWKCGN
-636 WIRVICDDD
+636 WIRVICDND
-645 IYELRLLNYTI
+645 IYKLRLLNYTI
-656 KDSDFSKISCD
+656 KDSNFSKISCD

-790 PGDMLSAYGVLG
+790 QGNMLSAYGVLG

-833 SNGVNSFIVNP
+833 SNGTNSFVVNP
-844 NNETLLS
+844 NEETLIS
-851 LSNTS
+851 LSNNN
-856 GQILWVDTKGLLHI
+856 GKILWVDTKGGLHLR
-870 QGDGAGIDF
+870 GDGSGLDIT
-879 NSNQTI
+879 SNEAI
-885 SEIQSNIETT
+885 SGVSSAI
-895 NKNLEQTNQSLNKT
+895 
-909 NSDLSNTNSQL
+909 SQL
-920 NKTNQKIDGEI
+920 NDEIVLKIDDNGRLATVKLGTEANEGTIVKIGADSINLTAEETINFLSGGEI
-931 ERATKT
+931 
-937 EKEMSASFSATVE
+937 
-950 GINGKFTTTETTLKK
+950 
-965 YADTVS
+965 
-971 STAQSNAITASNSS
+971 
-985 TDDKLK
+985 
-991 NYSTTEASNNYAD
+991 
-1004 TVANQAKT
+1004 
-1012 DAIAESN
+1012 
-1019 NATDDKLKNYT
+1019 
-1030 TTVVMNNKF
+1030 
-1039 DLTAKGFTEEITKET
+1039 
-1054 TRATGEEE
+1054 
-1062 KLSTSINAV
+1062 
-1071 AGQLV
+1071 
-1076 LKVDANGR
+1076 
-1084 IAQVSLD
+1084 
-1091 ADAKDG
+1091 
-1097 TTIKLTGDNLD
+1097 
-1108 LTSEYVMNLISN
+1108 
-1120 GALNLGAKNLSIVS
+1120 NLSGKNISIKS
-1134 DNFNVTS
+1134 DNFNVTP
-1141 DGTVTMKKAN
+1141 DGTVIMNKAN
-1151 ITGGTLNIGDSQTNE
+1151 ITGGTLNIGNSQTNE

-1181 HTEEGGAYGN
+1181 HTEEGSAYGN
-1191 VKIKPSGLSIYNQ
+1191 VKITPSSLSIYNQ

-1235 TEDINVQGNESVIST
+1235 TEDINVQGSESVIST

-1259 QTSRLNVLKFQCG
+1259 QTSRLNVSKFQCG
-1272 TNATLIKGV
+1272 TNATLIKGI
-1281 RTGSCACKGTGGTS
+1281 RTGSCACKGAGGTS

-1306 AVYFATNIDGNT
+1306 AVYFVTNVDGNT
-1318 CNAHVEGTTLSNGKV
+1318 CNAHVEGTTISNGKV
-1333 YAVLDRQLSISE
+1333 YAVLNRQLDTTEVIY
-1345 IININWCKIEW
+1345 INWCKIEW

>member
-35 EWSITP
+35 DWSITP

-48 CSFKVHKEVNGIET
+48 CSFKVYKEVNGIAT
-62 PLWDKIK
+62 PLWDQIK
-69 DLKVFYIP
+69 DLKVIYIP

-133 YIYDPTDVS
+133 YIYDPTDIS
-142 NSLLGRVL
+142 SSLLGRVL

-165 CKLVRSFSISD
+165 CKLVRSFSIND

-191 NCLIWVDSYDRS
+191 NCLVWVDSYDRS
-203 ISIYDLE
+203 ISLYDLD

-215 CGHRAEN
+215 CNHRAEN

-229 RTHMKK
+229 GATMAS
-235 GYGEYFNV
+235 GYGEYFTV

-254 SVTTKDDEVKNTFR
+254 SVTTKDDEVKNIFR

-285 NGTEYINRFASF
+285 NGTEYINRFATF
-297 QTEDMSDELVNKIN
+297 QTEDMSDELIDKIN
-311 KYQEL
+311 SYQKL

-356 TKELAKLT
+356 NKELAKLT

-379 GVTTVNNAVKSMV
+379 GVTTVNNAVKSMA

-400 KVEIVSSTYS
+400 KVEIASSTYN

-416 RFKVTSVDDEDDTA
+416 RFKVTSVDDENDTA
-430 TNSSDITLLITDDY
+430 TNGFDITLLITDDY

-451 IQKILDKQDMSDEEC
+451 IQKILNKQDMSDEEY

-484 SCIDVLIDAGVGDPN
+484 SCIDMLIDSGVGDPN
-499 HEFYSSIY
+499 HEFYTSIY
-507 LTYYNKKLEVDKE
+507 LVYYNKKLEVDKE

-534 EAEYENQRDNIQTE
+534 EAEYEKQRDSIQSE

-623 EFKEVLDQWKCGN
+623 EFKDVLDQWKCGN
-636 WIRVICDDD
+636 WIRVICDND
-645 IYELRLLNYTI
+645 IYKLRLLNYTI

-790 PGDMLSAYGVLG
+790 QGNMLSAYGVLG

-833 SNGVNSFIVNP
+833 SNGTNSFVVNP
-844 NNETLLS
+844 NEETLIS
-851 LSNTS
+851 LSNNN
-856 GQILWVDTKGLLHI
+856 GKILWVDTKGGLHLR
-870 QGDGAGIDF
+870 GDGSGLDIT
-879 NSNQTI
+879 SNEAI
-885 SEIQSNIETT
+885 SGVSSAI
-895 NKNLEQTNQSLNKT
+895 
-909 NSDLSNTNSQL
+909 SQL
-920 NKTNQKIDGEI
+920 NDEIVLKIDDNGRLATVKLGTEANEGTIVKIGADSINLTAEETINFLSGGEI
-931 ERATKT
+931 
-937 EKEMSASFSATVE
+937 
-950 GINGKFTTTETTLKK
+950 
-965 YADTVS
+965 
-971 STAQSNAITASNSS
+971 
-985 TDDKLK
+985 
-991 NYSTTEASNNYAD
+991 
-1004 TVANQAKT
+1004 
-1012 DAIAESN
+1012 
-1019 NATDDKLKNYT
+1019 
-1030 TTVVMNNKF
+1030 
-1039 DLTAKGFTEEITKET
+1039 
-1054 TRATGEEE
+1054 
-1062 KLSTSINAV
+1062 
-1071 AGQLV
+1071 
-1076 LKVDANGR
+1076 
-1084 IAQVSLD
+1084 
-1091 ADAKDG
+1091 
-1097 TTIKLTGDNLD
+1097 
-1108 LTSEYVMNLISN
+1108 
-1120 GALNLGAKNLSIVS
+1120 NLSGKNISIKS
-1134 DNFNVTS
+1134 DNFNVTP
-1141 DGTVTMKKAN
+1141 DGTVIMNKAN
-1151 ITGGTLNIGDSQTNE
+1151 ITGGTLNIGNSQTNE

-1181 HTEEGGAYGN
+1181 HTEEGSAYGN
-1191 VKIKPSGLSIYNQ
+1191 VKITPSSLSIYNQ

-1235 TEDINVQGNESVIST
+1235 TEDINVQGSESVIST

-1259 QTSRLNVLKFQCG
+1259 QTSRLNVSKFQCG
-1272 TNATLIKGV
+1272 TNATLIKGI
-1281 RTGSCACKGTGGTS
+1281 RTGSCACKGAGGTS

-1306 AVYFATNIDGNT
+1306 AVYFVTNVDGNT
-1318 CNAHVEGTTLSNGKV
+1318 CNAHVEGTTISNGKV
-1333 YAVLDRQLSISE
+1333 YAVLNRQLDTTEVIY
-1345 IININWCKIEW
+1345 INWCKIEW

>member
-48 CSFKVHKEVNGIET
+48 CSFKVYKEVNGIAT
-62 PLWDKIK
+62 PLWDQIK
-69 DLKVFYIP
+69 DLKVIYIP

-133 YIYDPTDVS
+133 YIYDPTDIS
-142 NSLLGRVL
+142 SSLLGRVL

-165 CKLVRSFSISD
+165 CKLVRSFSIND

-191 NCLIWVDSYDRS
+191 NCLVWVDSYDRS

-222 ETVCSEC
+222 ETVCSKC
-229 RTHMKK
+229 RTTMTR

-254 SVTTKDDEVKNTFR
+254 TVTTKDDEVKNTFR

-285 NGTEYINRFASF
+285 NGTEYINRFAAF
-297 QTEDMSDELVNKIN
+297 QTEDMSKELIDQIN
-311 KYQEL
+311 AYQEL
-316 YESKKKPYKEIMNG
+316 YESKRKPYKEIMNG

-356 TKELAKLT
+356 NKELAKLT

-379 GVTTVNNAVKSMV
+379 GVTTVNNAVKSMA

-400 KVEIVSSTYS
+400 KVEIASSTYS

-416 RFKVTSVDDEDDTA
+416 RFKVTSVDDENDTA
-430 TNSSDITLLITDDY
+430 INGSDITLLITDDY

-451 IQKILDKQDMSDEEC
+451 IQKILDKQDMSDEEY

-484 SCIDVLIDAGVGDPN
+484 SCIDMLIDSGVGDPN
-499 HEFYSSIY
+499 HEFYTSIY
-507 LTYYNKKLEVDKE
+507 LVYYNKKLEVDKE

-534 EAEYENQRDNIQTE
+534 EAKYEKQRDNIQSE

-618 IWTID
+618 IWTIN
-623 EFKEVLDQWKCGN
+623 EFKDVLDQWICGN

-645 IYELRLLNYTI
+645 IYKLRLLNYTI

-833 SNGVNSFIVNP
+833 SNGTNSFVVNP
-844 NNETLLS
+844 NDETLIS
-851 LSNTS
+851 LSNNN
-856 GQILWVDTKGLLHI
+856 GKILWVDTKGGLHLR
-870 QGDGAGIDF
+870 GDGSGLDIT
-879 NSNQTI
+879 SNEAI
-885 SEIQSNIETT
+885 SGVSSAI
-895 NKNLEQTNQSLNKT
+895 
-909 NSDLSNTNSQL
+909 SQL
-920 NKTNQKIDGEI
+920 NDEI
-931 ERATKT
+931 
-937 EKEMSASFSATVE
+937 
-950 GINGKFTTTETTLKK
+950 
-965 YADTVS
+965 
-971 STAQSNAITASNSS
+971 
-985 TDDKLK
+985 
-991 NYSTTEASNNYAD
+991 
-1004 TVANQAKT
+1004 
-1012 DAIAESN
+1012 
-1019 NATDDKLKNYT
+1019 
-1030 TTVVMNNKF
+1030 
-1039 DLTAKGFTEEITKET
+1039 
-1054 TRATGEEE
+1054 
-1062 KLSTSINAV
+1062 
-1071 AGQLV
+1071 V
-1076 LKVDANGR
+1076 LKVDDNGR
-1084 IAQVSLD
+1084 LATVKLG
-1091 ADAKDG
+1091 ADANEG
-1097 TTIKLTGDNLD
+1097 TVIQIGADSINLTAEETINFLSGG
-1108 LTSEYVMNLISN
+1108 EI
-1120 GALNLGAKNLSIVS
+1120 NLSGKNISIKS
-1134 DNFNVTS
+1134 DNFNVTP
-1141 DGTVTMKKAN
+1141 DGTVIMNKAN

-1181 HTEEGGAYGN
+1181 HTEEGSAYGN
-1191 VKIKPSGLSIYNQ
+1191 VKITPSSLSIYNQ

-1259 QTSRLNVLKFQCG
+1259 QTSRLNVSKFQCG

-1281 RTGSCACKGTGGTS
+1281 RTGSCACKGAGGTS

-1306 AVYFATNIDGNT
+1306 AVYFVTNVDGNT
-1318 CNAHVEGTTLSNGKV
+1318 CNAHVEGTTISNGKV
-1333 YAVLDRQLSISE
+1333 YAVLNRQLDTTEVIY
-1345 IININWCKIEW
+1345 INWCKIDW

>member
-35 EWSITP
+35 DWSITP

-48 CSFKVHKEVNGIET
+48 CSFKVYKEVNGIAT
-62 PLWDKIK
+62 PLWDQIK
-69 DLKVFYIP
+69 DLKVIYIP

-97 TITGSNLGIAEL
+97 NITGSNLGIAEL

-133 YIYDPTDVS
+133 YIYDPTDIS
-142 NSLLGRVL
+142 SSLLGRVL

-165 CKLVRSFSISD
+165 CKLVRSFSIND

-191 NCLIWVDSYDRS
+191 NCLVWVDSYDRS
-203 ISIYDLE
+203 ISLYDLD

-215 CGHRAEN
+215 CNHRAEN

-229 RTHMKK
+229 GATMAS
-235 GYGEYFNV
+235 GYGEYFTV

-285 NGTEYINRFASF
+285 NGTEYINRFAAF
-297 QTEDMSDELVNKIN
+297 QTEDMSDELIDKIN
-311 KYQEL
+311 SYQRL
-316 YESKKKPYKEIMNG
+316 YELKKKPYKEIMNG

-356 TKELAKLT
+356 NKELAKLT

-379 GVTTVNNAVKSMV
+379 GVTTVNNAVKSMA

-400 KVEIVSSTYS
+400 KVEIASSTYS

-416 RFKVTSVDDEDDTA
+416 KFKVASVDDEDTA
-430 TNSSDITLLITDDY
+430 TNDSDITLLITDDY

-451 IQKILDKQDMSDEEC
+451 IRKILDKQDMSDEEY
-466 DWTKYGL
+466 DLTKYGL

-484 SCIDVLIDAGVGDPN
+484 SCIDVLIDAGVGDPS

-507 LTYYNKKLEVDKE
+507 LKYYNKKLEVDKE
-520 IQVREAQ
+520 IQVRETQ
-527 IKEQEDK
+527 IKEQEDQ
-534 EAEYENQRDNIQTE
+534 ESEYEKQRDEIQAE
-548 LNFEKYLGK
+548 LNFEKYLGT
-557 DLYSEYCLY
+557 DLYGEYCLY

-583 NSEILSKAEELLE
+583 NSEILTKAEELLE

-623 EFKEVLDQWKCGN
+623 ELKDVLDQWKCGN

-677 ISDIKSVLDS
+677 ISDVKSVLDS

-693 SYESVKRQA
+693 SYESVKHQA
-702 KNAQETGKTVSEWV
+702 KQATKTTDTVHSWV
-716 EHGMNAT
+716 DEGLNAT
-723 AVAIRDSDSQSITY
+723 ALAIKDSNNEEVTY

-742 LARTYDDIT
+742 RCRQYDEVSDTYAD
-751 GEYEPEQL
+751 EQL
-759 KVVNNTLAITDDN
+759 QIVHNTLAITNDN
-772 WKTVKA
+772 WKTVKT

-784 YEDPKH
+784 YEDPEH
-790 PGDMLSAYGVLG
+790 PGDMLSAYGVIG
-802 ETIIGKL
+802 ETIVGKL

-833 SNGVNSFIVNP
+833 SNGVNSFVVNP
-844 NNETLLS
+844 NDETLIS
-851 LSNTS
+851 LSNNN
-856 GQILWVDTKGLLHI
+856 GKILWVDTKGGLHLR
-870 QGDGAGIDF
+870 GDGSGLDIT
-879 NSNQTI
+879 SNEAI
-885 SEIQSNIETT
+885 SGVSSAI
-895 NKNLEQTNQSLNKT
+895 
-909 NSDLSNTNSQL
+909 SQL
-920 NKTNQKIDGEI
+920 NDEIVLKIDDNGRLATVKLGTDANEGTIVKIGADSINLTAEETINFLSGGEI
-931 ERATKT
+931 
-937 EKEMSASFSATVE
+937 
-950 GINGKFTTTETTLKK
+950 
-965 YADTVS
+965 
-971 STAQSNAITASNSS
+971 
-985 TDDKLK
+985 
-991 NYSTTEASNNYAD
+991 
-1004 TVANQAKT
+1004 
-1012 DAIAESN
+1012 
-1019 NATDDKLKNYT
+1019 
-1030 TTVVMNNKF
+1030 
-1039 DLTAKGFTEEITKET
+1039 
-1054 TRATGEEE
+1054 
-1062 KLSTSINAV
+1062 
-1071 AGQLV
+1071 
-1076 LKVDANGR
+1076 
-1084 IAQVSLD
+1084 
-1091 ADAKDG
+1091 
-1097 TTIKLTGDNLD
+1097 
-1108 LTSEYVMNLISN
+1108 
-1120 GALNLGAKNLSIVS
+1120 NLSGKNISIKS
-1134 DNFNVTS
+1134 DNFNVTP
-1141 DGTVTMKKAN
+1141 DGTVIMNKAN
-1151 ITGGTLNIGDSQTNE
+1151 ITGGTLNIGNSQTNE

-1181 HTEEGGAYGN
+1181 HTEEGSAYGN
-1191 VKIKPSGLSIYNQ
+1191 VKITPSSLSIYNQ

-1235 TEDINVQGNESVIST
+1235 TEDINVQGSESVIST

-1259 QTSRLNVLKFQCG
+1259 QTSRLNVSKFQCG
-1272 TNATLIKGV
+1272 TNATLIKGI
-1281 RTGSCACKGTGGTS
+1281 RTGSCACKGADGTS

-1306 AVYFATNIDGNT
+1306 AVYFVTNVDGNT
-1318 CNAHVEGTTLSNGKV
+1318 CNAHVEGTTISNGKV
-1333 YAVLDRQLSISE
+1333 YAVLNRQLDTTEVIY
-1345 IININWCKIEW
+1345 INWCKIEW

>member
-48 CSFKVHKEVNGIET
+48 CSFKVYKEVNGIAT
-62 PLWDKIK
+62 PLWDQIK
-69 DLKVFYIP
+69 DLKVIYIP

-133 YIYDPTDVS
+133 YIYDPTDIS
-142 NSLLGRVL
+142 SSLLGRVL

-191 NCLIWVDSYDRS
+191 NCLVWVDSYDRS
-203 ISIYDLE
+203 ISLYDLD

-215 CGHRAEN
+215 CNHRAEN

-229 RTHMKK
+229 GATMTS
-235 GYGEYFNV
+235 GYGEYFTV

-285 NGTEYINRFASF
+285 NGTEYINRFATF
-297 QTEDMSDELVNKIN
+297 QTEDMSDELIDKIN
-311 KYQEL
+311 SYQKL

-330 LYDTIDQILYLTSSM
+330 LYNTIDQILYLTSSM

-356 TKELAKLT
+356 NKELAKLT

-379 GVTTVNNAVKSMV
+379 GVTTVNNAVKSMA

-400 KVEIVSSTYS
+400 KVEIASSTYS

-416 RFKVTSVDDEDDTA
+416 RFKVTSVDDENDTA
-430 TNSSDITLLITDDY
+430 TNGSDITLLITDDY

-451 IQKILDKQDMSDEEC
+451 IQKILDKQDMSDEEY

-484 SCIDVLIDAGVGDPN
+484 SCIDMLIDSGVGDPN
-499 HEFYSSIY
+499 HEFYTSIY
-507 LTYYNKKLEVDKE
+507 LVYYNKKLEVDKE

-534 EAEYENQRDNIQTE
+534 EAEYEKQRDSIQSE

-623 EFKEVLDQWKCGN
+623 EFKDVLDQWKCGN

-833 SNGVNSFIVNP
+833 SNGTNSFVVNP
-844 NNETLLS
+844 NDETLIS
-851 LSNTS
+851 LSNNN
-856 GQILWVDTKGLLHI
+856 GKILWVDTKGGLHLR
-870 QGDGAGIDF
+870 GDGSGLDIT
-879 NSNQTI
+879 SNEAI
-885 SEIQSNIETT
+885 SGVSSAI
-895 NKNLEQTNQSLNKT
+895 
-909 NSDLSNTNSQL
+909 SQL
-920 NKTNQKIDGEI
+920 NDEI
-931 ERATKT
+931 
-937 EKEMSASFSATVE
+937 
-950 GINGKFTTTETTLKK
+950 
-965 YADTVS
+965 
-971 STAQSNAITASNSS
+971 
-985 TDDKLK
+985 
-991 NYSTTEASNNYAD
+991 
-1004 TVANQAKT
+1004 
-1012 DAIAESN
+1012 
-1019 NATDDKLKNYT
+1019 
-1030 TTVVMNNKF
+1030 
-1039 DLTAKGFTEEITKET
+1039 
-1054 TRATGEEE
+1054 
-1062 KLSTSINAV
+1062 
-1071 AGQLV
+1071 V
-1076 LKVDANGR
+1076 LKVDDNGR
-1084 IAQVSLD
+1084 LATVKLS
-1091 ADAKDG
+1091 ADANEG
-1097 TTIKLTGDNLD
+1097 TVVQIGADSINLTAEETINFLSGG
-1108 LTSEYVMNLISN
+1108 EI
-1120 GALNLGAKNLSIVS
+1120 NLSGKNISIKS
-1134 DNFNVTS
+1134 DNFNVTKDGKMS
-1141 DGTVTMKKAN
+1141 CKGATIDGDVVANTLTANTKGSIAGFDISSNGLSVSVTETLPTYSNADITRLQQIIVGLVTPTQADYNRLDMNYDGRLTTLDIAAIQRLLNGTDSYTQTSTFLLNPKSVKHTIEISNGNNKTTIGAKSIASPSVSATAAYGNSVATNNLLVGHTNDSNGIKHISCGTVTC
-1151 ITGGTLNIGDSQTNE
+1151 D
-1166 SDAIISLSYGYGDNG
+1166 
-1181 HTEEGGAYGN
+1181 
-1191 VKIKPSGLSIYNQ
+1191 
-1204 QGDRG
+1204 
-1209 YGWSLGT
+1209 
-1216 DLSYTGTKAGG
+1216 
-1227 YINCTGVN
+1227 
-1235 TEDINVQGNESVIST
+1235 
-1250 PNLTASNLI
+1250 
-1259 QTSRLNVLKFQCG
+1259 
-1272 TNATLIKGV
+1272 
-1281 RTGSCACKGTGGTS
+1281 GSGGTS
-1295 VELSNVTASAR
+1295 VILSGVVGSSNCAFFLTNADASLSSAH
-1306 AVYFATNIDGNT
+1306 IDGSQIN
-1318 CNAHVEGTTLSNGKV
+1318 GTTV
-1333 YAVLDRQLSISE
+1333 YANLDRALNSGH
-1345 IININWCKIEW
+1345 KIKIAWVKFEW

>member
-48 CSFKVHKEVNGIET
+48 CSFKVYKEVNGIAT
-62 PLWDKIK
+62 PLWDQIK
-69 DLKVFYIP
+69 DLKVIYIP

-133 YIYDPTDVS
+133 YIYDPTDIS
-142 NSLLGRVL
+142 SSLLGRVL

-191 NCLIWVDSYDRS
+191 NCLVWVDSYDRS
-203 ISIYDLE
+203 ISLYDLD

-215 CGHRAEN
+215 CNHRAEN

-229 RTHMKK
+229 GATMTS
-235 GYGEYFNV
+235 GYGEYFTV

-285 NGTEYINRFASF
+285 NGTEYINRFATF
-297 QTEDMSDELVNKIN
+297 QTEDMSDELIDKIN
-311 KYQEL
+311 SYQKL

-330 LYDTIDQILYLTSSM
+330 LYNTIDQILYLTSSM

-356 TKELAKLT
+356 NKELAKLT

-379 GVTTVNNAVKSMV
+379 GVTTVNNAVKSMA

-400 KVEIVSSTYS
+400 KVEIASSTYN

-416 RFKVTSVDDEDDTA
+416 RFKVTSIDDENDTT
-430 TNSSDITLLITDDY
+430 TNGSDITLLITDDY

-451 IQKILDKQDMSDEEC
+451 IQKILNKQDMSDEEY

-484 SCIDVLIDAGVGDPN
+484 SCIDMLIDSGVGDPN
-499 HEFYSSIY
+499 HEFYTSIY
-507 LTYYNKKLEVDKE
+507 LVYYNKKLEVDKE

-534 EAEYENQRDNIQTE
+534 EAEYEKQRDSIQSE
-548 LNFEKYLGK
+548 LNFERYLGK

-623 EFKEVLDQWKCGN
+623 EFKDVLDQWKCGN
-636 WIRVICDDD
+636 WIRVICDND
-645 IYELRLLNYTI
+645 IYKLRLLNYTI

-790 PGDMLSAYGVLG
+790 QGNMLSAYGVLG

-833 SNGVNSFIVNP
+833 SNGTNSFVVNP
-844 NNETLLS
+844 NEETLIS
-851 LSNTS
+851 LSNNN
-856 GQILWVDTKGLLHI
+856 GKILWVDTKGGLHLR
-870 QGDGAGIDF
+870 GDGSGLDIT
-879 NSNQTI
+879 SNEAI
-885 SEIQSNIETT
+885 SGVSSAI
-895 NKNLEQTNQSLNKT
+895 
-909 NSDLSNTNSQL
+909 SQL
-920 NKTNQKIDGEI
+920 NDEIVLKIDDNGRLATVKLGTEANEGTIVKIGADSINLTAEETINFLSGGEI
-931 ERATKT
+931 
-937 EKEMSASFSATVE
+937 
-950 GINGKFTTTETTLKK
+950 
-965 YADTVS
+965 
-971 STAQSNAITASNSS
+971 
-985 TDDKLK
+985 
-991 NYSTTEASNNYAD
+991 
-1004 TVANQAKT
+1004 
-1012 DAIAESN
+1012 
-1019 NATDDKLKNYT
+1019 
-1030 TTVVMNNKF
+1030 
-1039 DLTAKGFTEEITKET
+1039 
-1054 TRATGEEE
+1054 
-1062 KLSTSINAV
+1062 
-1071 AGQLV
+1071 
-1076 LKVDANGR
+1076 
-1084 IAQVSLD
+1084 
-1091 ADAKDG
+1091 
-1097 TTIKLTGDNLD
+1097 
-1108 LTSEYVMNLISN
+1108 
-1120 GALNLGAKNLSIVS
+1120 NLSGKNISIKS
-1134 DNFNVTS
+1134 DNFNVTP
-1141 DGTVTMKKAN
+1141 DGTVIMNKAN
-1151 ITGGTLNIGDSQTNE
+1151 ITGGTLNIGNSQTNE

-1181 HTEEGGAYGN
+1181 HTEEGSAYGN
-1191 VKIKPSGLSIYNQ
+1191 VKITPSSLSIYNQ

-1235 TEDINVQGNESVIST
+1235 TEDINVQGSESVIST

-1259 QTSRLNVLKFQCG
+1259 QTSRLNVSKFQCG
-1272 TNATLIKGV
+1272 TNATLIKGI
-1281 RTGSCACKGTGGTS
+1281 RTGSCACKGAGGTS

-1306 AVYFATNIDGNT
+1306 AVYFVTNVDGNT
-1318 CNAHVEGTTLSNGKV
+1318 CNAHVEGTTISNGKV
-1333 YAVLDRQLSISE
+1333 YAVLNRQLDTTEVIY
-1345 IININWCKIEW
+1345 INWCKIEW

>member
-27 IGAIYPIS
+27 IGAIYPVS
-35 EWSITP
+35 DWSITP

-48 CSFKVHKEVNGIET
+48 CSFKVYKEVNGIAT
-62 PLWDKIK
+62 PLWDQIK
-69 DLKVFYIP
+69 DLKVIYIP

-97 TITGSNLGIAEL
+97 NITGSNLGIAEL

-133 YIYDPTDVS
+133 YIYDPTDIS
-142 NSLLGRVL
+142 SSLLGRVL

-165 CKLVRSFSISD
+165 CKLVRSFSIND

-191 NCLIWVDSYDRS
+191 NCLVWVDSYDRS
-203 ISIYDLE
+203 ISLYDLD

-215 CGHRAEN
+215 CNHRAEN

-229 RTHMKK
+229 GATMAS
-235 GYGEYFNV
+235 GYGEYFTV

-254 SVTTKDDEVKNTFR
+254 SVTTKDDEVKNIFR

-285 NGTEYINRFASF
+285 NGTEYINRFATF
-297 QTEDMSDELVNKIN
+297 QTEDMSDELIDKIN
-311 KYQEL
+311 SYQKL

-356 TKELAKLT
+356 NKELAKLT

-379 GVTTVNNAVKSMV
+379 GVTTVNNAVKSMA

-400 KVEIVSSTYS
+400 KVEIASSTYN

-416 RFKVTSVDDEDDTA
+416 RFKVTSVDDENDTA
-430 TNSSDITLLITDDY
+430 TNGSDITLLITDDY

-451 IQKILDKQDMSDEEC
+451 IQKILNKQDMSDEEY

-484 SCIDVLIDAGVGDPN
+484 SCIDMLIDSGVGDPN
-499 HEFYSSIY
+499 HEFYTSIY
-507 LTYYNKKLEVDKE
+507 LVYYNKKLEVDKE

-534 EAEYENQRDNIQTE
+534 EAEYEKQRDSIQSE

-623 EFKEVLDQWKCGN
+623 EFKDVLDQWKCGN
-636 WIRVICDDD
+636 WIRVICDND
-645 IYELRLLNYTI
+645 IYKLRLLNYTI

-790 PGDMLSAYGVLG
+790 QGNMLSAYGVLG

-833 SNGVNSFIVNP
+833 SNGTNSFVVNP
-844 NNETLLS
+844 NEETLIS
-851 LSNTS
+851 LSNNN
-856 GQILWVDTKGLLHI
+856 GKILWVDTKGGLHLR
-870 QGDGAGIDF
+870 GDGSGLDIT
-879 NSNQTI
+879 SNEAI
-885 SEIQSNIETT
+885 SGVSSAI
-895 NKNLEQTNQSLNKT
+895 
-909 NSDLSNTNSQL
+909 SQL
-920 NKTNQKIDGEI
+920 NDEIVLKIDDNGRLATVKLGTEANEGTIVKIGADSINLTAEETINFLSGGEI
-931 ERATKT
+931 
-937 EKEMSASFSATVE
+937 
-950 GINGKFTTTETTLKK
+950 
-965 YADTVS
+965 
-971 STAQSNAITASNSS
+971 
-985 TDDKLK
+985 
-991 NYSTTEASNNYAD
+991 
-1004 TVANQAKT
+1004 
-1012 DAIAESN
+1012 
-1019 NATDDKLKNYT
+1019 
-1030 TTVVMNNKF
+1030 
-1039 DLTAKGFTEEITKET
+1039 
-1054 TRATGEEE
+1054 
-1062 KLSTSINAV
+1062 
-1071 AGQLV
+1071 
-1076 LKVDANGR
+1076 
-1084 IAQVSLD
+1084 
-1091 ADAKDG
+1091 
-1097 TTIKLTGDNLD
+1097 
-1108 LTSEYVMNLISN
+1108 
-1120 GALNLGAKNLSIVS
+1120 NLSGKNISIKS
-1134 DNFNVTS
+1134 DNFNVTP
-1141 DGTVTMKKAN
+1141 DGTVIMNKAN
-1151 ITGGTLNIGDSQTNE
+1151 ITGGTLNIGNSQTNE

-1181 HTEEGGAYGN
+1181 HTEEGSAYGN
-1191 VKIKPSGLSIYNQ
+1191 VKITPSSLSIYNQ

-1235 TEDINVQGNESVIST
+1235 TEDINVQGSESVIST

-1259 QTSRLNVLKFQCG
+1259 QTSRLNVSKFQCG
-1272 TNATLIKGV
+1272 TNATLIKGI
-1281 RTGSCACKGTGGTS
+1281 RTGSCACKGAGGTS

-1306 AVYFATNIDGNT
+1306 AVYFVTNVDGNT
-1318 CNAHVEGTTLSNGKV
+1318 CNAHVEGTTISNGKV
-1333 YAVLDRQLSISE
+1333 YAVLNRQLDTTEVIY
-1345 IININWCKIEW
+1345 INWCKIEW

>member
-48 CSFKVHKEVNGIET
+48 CSFKVYKEVNGIAT
-62 PLWDKIK
+62 PLWDQIK
-69 DLKVFYIP
+69 DLKVIYIP

-133 YIYDPTDVS
+133 YIYDPTDIS
-142 NSLLGRVL
+142 SSLLGRVL

-165 CKLVRSFSISD
+165 CKLVRSFSIND

-191 NCLIWVDSYDRS
+191 NCLVWVDSYDRS
-203 ISIYDLE
+203 ISLYDLD

-215 CGHRAEN
+215 CNHRAEN
-222 ETVCSEC
+222 ETICSEC
-229 RTHMKK
+229 GTTMTK

-285 NGTEYINRFASF
+285 NGTEYINRFAAF
-297 QTEDMSDELVNKIN
+297 QTEDMSEELVDKIN
-311 KYQEL
+311 AYQEL

-356 TKELAKLT
+356 NKELAKLT

-379 GVTTVNNAVKSMV
+379 GVTTVNNAVKSMA

-400 KVEIVSSTYS
+400 KVEIASSTYS

-416 RFKVTSVDDEDDTA
+416 KFKVTSVDDEDDTA
-430 TNSSDITLLITDDY
+430 TNSFDITLLITDDY

-451 IQKILDKQDMSDEEC
+451 IQKILDKQDMSDEEY

-484 SCIDVLIDAGVGDPN
+484 SCIDVLIDVGVGDPS

-534 EAEYENQRDNIQTE
+534 ESEYEKQRDKIQAE
-548 LNFEKYLGK
+548 LNFENYLGK
-557 DLYSEYCLY
+557 DLYGEYCLY

-583 NSEILSKAEELLE
+583 NSEILAKAEELLE
-596 VAQKE
+596 VTQKE

-623 EFKEVLDQWKCGN
+623 EFKDVLSQWKCGN

-645 IYELRLLNYTI
+645 IYKLRLLNYTI

-693 SYESVKRQA
+693 SYESVKHQA
-702 KNAQETGKTVSEWV
+702 KQANKTTDTVHSWV
-716 EHGMNAT
+716 DEGLNTT
-723 AVAIRDSDSQSITY
+723 ALAIKDSNNEEVTY

-742 LARTYDDIT
+742 RCRQYDDVSDT
-751 GEYEPEQL
+751 YADEQL
-759 KVVNNTLAITDDN
+759 QIVHNTLAITDDN
-772 WKTVKA
+772 WKTVKT

-784 YEDPKH
+784 YEDPEH
-790 PGDMLSAYGVLG
+790 PGDMLSAYGVIG
-802 ETIIGKL
+802 ETIVGKL

-833 SNGVNSFIVNP
+833 SNGTNSFVVNP
-844 NNETLLS
+844 NDETLIS
-851 LSNTS
+851 LSNNN
-856 GQILWVDTKGLLHI
+856 GKILWVDTKGGLHLR
-870 QGDGAGIDF
+870 GDGSGLDIT
-879 NSNQTI
+879 SNEAI
-885 SEIQSNIETT
+885 SGVSSAI
-895 NKNLEQTNQSLNKT
+895 
-909 NSDLSNTNSQL
+909 SQL
-920 NKTNQKIDGEI
+920 NDEI
-931 ERATKT
+931 
-937 EKEMSASFSATVE
+937 
-950 GINGKFTTTETTLKK
+950 
-965 YADTVS
+965 
-971 STAQSNAITASNSS
+971 
-985 TDDKLK
+985 
-991 NYSTTEASNNYAD
+991 
-1004 TVANQAKT
+1004 
-1012 DAIAESN
+1012 
-1019 NATDDKLKNYT
+1019 
-1030 TTVVMNNKF
+1030 
-1039 DLTAKGFTEEITKET
+1039 
-1054 TRATGEEE
+1054 
-1062 KLSTSINAV
+1062 
-1071 AGQLV
+1071 V
-1076 LKVDANGR
+1076 LKVDDNGR
-1084 IAQVSLD
+1084 LATVKLG
-1091 ADAKDG
+1091 ADANEG
-1097 TTIKLTGDNLD
+1097 TVVQIGADSINLTAEETINFLSGG
-1108 LTSEYVMNLISN
+1108 EI
-1120 GALNLGAKNLSIVS
+1120 NLSGKNISIKS
-1134 DNFNVTS
+1134 DNFNVTKDGKMS
-1141 DGTVTMKKAN
+1141 CKGATIDGDVVANTLTANTKGSIAGFDISSNGLSVSVTETLPTYSNADITRLQQIIVGLVTPTQADYNRLDMNYDGRLTTLDIAAIQRLLNGTDSYTQTSTFLLNPKSVKHTIEISNGNNKTTIGAKSIASPSVSATAAYGNSVATNNLLVGHTNDSNGIKHISCGTVTC
-1151 ITGGTLNIGDSQTNE
+1151 D
-1166 SDAIISLSYGYGDNG
+1166 
-1181 HTEEGGAYGN
+1181 
-1191 VKIKPSGLSIYNQ
+1191 
-1204 QGDRG
+1204 
-1209 YGWSLGT
+1209 
-1216 DLSYTGTKAGG
+1216 
-1227 YINCTGVN
+1227 
-1235 TEDINVQGNESVIST
+1235 
-1250 PNLTASNLI
+1250 
-1259 QTSRLNVLKFQCG
+1259 
-1272 TNATLIKGV
+1272 
-1281 RTGSCACKGTGGTS
+1281 GSGGTS
-1295 VELSNVTASAR
+1295 VILSGVVGSSNCAFFLTNADASLSSAH
-1306 AVYFATNIDGNT
+1306 IDGSQIN
-1318 CNAHVEGTTLSNGKV
+1318 GTTV
-1333 YAVLDRQLSISE
+1333 YANLDRALNSGH
-1345 IININWCKIEW
+1345 KIKIAWVKFEW

>member
-48 CSFKVHKEVNGIET
+48 CSFKVYKEVNGIAT
-62 PLWDKIK
+62 PLWDQIK
-69 DLKVFYIP
+69 DLKVIYIP

-133 YIYDPTDVS
+133 YIYDPTDIS
-142 NSLLGRVL
+142 SSLLGRVL

-165 CKLVRSFSISD
+165 CKLVRSFSIND

-191 NCLIWVDSYDRS
+191 NCLVWVDSYDRS

-222 ETVCSEC
+222 ETVCSKC
-229 RTHMKK
+229 RTTMTR

-254 SVTTKDDEVKNTFR
+254 TVTTKDDEVKNTFR

-285 NGTEYINRFASF
+285 NGTEYINRFAAF
-297 QTEDMSDELVNKIN
+297 QTEDMSKELIDQIN
-311 KYQEL
+311 AYQEL
-316 YESKKKPYKEIMNG
+316 YESKRKPYKEIMNG

-356 TKELAKLT
+356 NKELAKLT

-379 GVTTVNNAVKSMV
+379 GVTTVNNAVKSMA

-400 KVEIVSSTYS
+400 KVEIASSTYS

-416 RFKVTSVDDEDDTA
+416 RFKVTSVDDENDTA
-430 TNSSDITLLITDDY
+430 INGSDITLLITDDY

-451 IQKILDKQDMSDEEC
+451 IQKILDKQDMSDEEY

-484 SCIDVLIDAGVGDPN
+484 SCIDMLIDSGVGDPN
-499 HEFYSSIY
+499 HEFYTSIY
-507 LTYYNKKLEVDKE
+507 LVYYNKKLEVDKE

-534 EAEYENQRDNIQTE
+534 EAKYEKQRDNIQSE

-583 NSEILSKAEELLE
+583 NSEILSKSEELLE

-618 IWTID
+618 IWTIN
-623 EFKEVLDQWKCGN
+623 EFKDVLDQWICGN

-645 IYELRLLNYTI
+645 IYKLRLLNYTI

-677 ISDIKSVLDS
+677 ISDIKSILDS

-833 SNGVNSFIVNP
+833 SNGTNSFVVNP
-844 NNETLLS
+844 NDETLIS
-851 LSNTS
+851 LSNNN
-856 GQILWVDTKGLLHI
+856 GKILWVDTKGGLHLR
-870 QGDGAGIDF
+870 GDGSGLDIT
-879 NSNQTI
+879 SNEAI
-885 SEIQSNIETT
+885 SGVSSAI
-895 NKNLEQTNQSLNKT
+895 
-909 NSDLSNTNSQL
+909 SQL
-920 NKTNQKIDGEI
+920 NDEI
-931 ERATKT
+931 
-937 EKEMSASFSATVE
+937 
-950 GINGKFTTTETTLKK
+950 
-965 YADTVS
+965 
-971 STAQSNAITASNSS
+971 
-985 TDDKLK
+985 
-991 NYSTTEASNNYAD
+991 
-1004 TVANQAKT
+1004 
-1012 DAIAESN
+1012 
-1019 NATDDKLKNYT
+1019 
-1030 TTVVMNNKF
+1030 
-1039 DLTAKGFTEEITKET
+1039 
-1054 TRATGEEE
+1054 
-1062 KLSTSINAV
+1062 
-1071 AGQLV
+1071 V
-1076 LKVDANGR
+1076 LKVDDNGR
-1084 IAQVSLD
+1084 LATVKLG
-1091 ADAKDG
+1091 ADANEG
-1097 TTIKLTGDNLD
+1097 TVVQIGADSINLTAEETINFLSGG
-1108 LTSEYVMNLISN
+1108 EI
-1120 GALNLGAKNLSIVS
+1120 NLSGKNISIKS
-1134 DNFNVTS
+1134 DNFNVTK
-1141 DGTVTMKKAN
+1141 DGKMSCKGATIDGDVVANTLTANTKGSIAGFDISSNGLSVSVTETLPTYSNAD
-1151 ITGGTLNIGDSQTNE
+1151 ITRLQQIIVGLVTPTQADYNRLDMNYDGRLTTLDIAAIQRLLNGTDSYTQTSTFLLNPKSIKHTIEISNKNNKTTIGAKSIASPSVSATEVYGNSVATNNLLVGHTNDSNGIKHISCGTATCNGSGNTSVILSGVIGSSNCAFFLTNA
-1166 SDAIISLSYGYGDNG
+1166 DASLS
-1181 HTEEGGAYGN
+1181 
-1191 VKIKPSGLSIYNQ
+1191 S
-1204 QGDRG
+1204 
-1209 YGWSLGT
+1209 
-1216 DLSYTGTKAGG
+1216 
-1227 YINCTGVN
+1227 
-1235 TEDINVQGNESVIST
+1235 
-1250 PNLTASNLI
+1250 
-1259 QTSRLNVLKFQCG
+1259 
-1272 TNATLIKGV
+1272 
-1281 RTGSCACKGTGGTS
+1281 
-1295 VELSNVTASAR
+1295 
-1306 AVYFATNIDGNT
+1306 
-1318 CNAHVEGTTLSNGKV
+1318 AHVDGSQINGTIV
-1333 YAVLDRQLSISE
+1333 YANLDRALNSGQ
-1345 IININWCKIEW
+1345 NIKIAWVKFEW

>member
-48 CSFKVHKEVNGIET
+48 CSFKVYKEVNGIAT
-62 PLWDKIK
+62 PLWDQIK
-69 DLKVFYIP
+69 DLKVIYIP

-133 YIYDPTDVS
+133 YIYDPTDIS
-142 NSLLGRVL
+142 SSLLGRVL

-165 CKLVRSFSISD
+165 CKLVRSFSIND

-191 NCLIWVDSYDRS
+191 NCLVWVDSYDRS

-222 ETVCSEC
+222 ETVCSKC
-229 RTHMKK
+229 RTTMTR

-254 SVTTKDDEVKNTFR
+254 TVTTKDDEVKNTFR

-285 NGTEYINRFASF
+285 NGTEYINRFAAF
-297 QTEDMSDELVNKIN
+297 QTEDMSKELIDQIN
-311 KYQEL
+311 AYQEL
-316 YESKKKPYKEIMNG
+316 YESKRKPYKEIMNG

-356 TKELAKLT
+356 NKELAKLT

-379 GVTTVNNAVKSMV
+379 GVTTVNNAVKSMA

-400 KVEIVSSTYS
+400 KVEIASSTYS

-416 RFKVTSVDDEDDTA
+416 RFKVTSVDDENDTA
-430 TNSSDITLLITDDY
+430 INGSDITLLITDDY

-451 IQKILDKQDMSDEEC
+451 IQKILDKQDMSDEEY

-484 SCIDVLIDAGVGDPN
+484 SCIDMLIDSGVGDPN
-499 HEFYSSIY
+499 HEFYTSIY
-507 LTYYNKKLEVDKE
+507 LVYYNKKLEVDKE

-534 EAEYENQRDNIQTE
+534 EAKYEKQRDNIQSE

-618 IWTID
+618 IWTIN
-623 EFKEVLDQWKCGN
+623 EFKDVLDQWICGN

-645 IYELRLLNYTI
+645 IYKLRLLNYTI

-790 PGDMLSAYGVLG
+790 PGNMLSAYGVLG

-833 SNGVNSFIVNP
+833 SNGTNSFVVNP
-844 NNETLLS
+844 NDETLIS
-851 LSNTS
+851 LSNNN
-856 GQILWVDTKGLLHI
+856 GKILWVDTKGRLHLR
-870 QGDGAGIDF
+870 GDGSGLDIT
-879 NSNQTI
+879 SNEAI
-885 SEIQSNIETT
+885 SGVSSAI
-895 NKNLEQTNQSLNKT
+895 
-909 NSDLSNTNSQL
+909 SQL
-920 NKTNQKIDGEI
+920 NDEI
-931 ERATKT
+931 
-937 EKEMSASFSATVE
+937 
-950 GINGKFTTTETTLKK
+950 
-965 YADTVS
+965 
-971 STAQSNAITASNSS
+971 
-985 TDDKLK
+985 
-991 NYSTTEASNNYAD
+991 
-1004 TVANQAKT
+1004 
-1012 DAIAESN
+1012 
-1019 NATDDKLKNYT
+1019 
-1030 TTVVMNNKF
+1030 
-1039 DLTAKGFTEEITKET
+1039 
-1054 TRATGEEE
+1054 
-1062 KLSTSINAV
+1062 
-1071 AGQLV
+1071 V
-1076 LKVDANGR
+1076 LKVDDNGR
-1084 IAQVSLD
+1084 LATV
-1091 ADAKDG
+1091 K
-1097 TTIKLTGDNLD
+1097 
-1108 LTSEYVMNLISN
+1108 
-1120 GALNLGAKNLSIVS
+1120 LGADVNEGTVVQIGADSINLTAEETINFLSGGEINLSGKNISIKS
-1134 DNFNVTS
+1134 DNFNVTP
-1141 DGTVTMKKAN
+1141 DGTVIMNKAN

-1181 HTEEGGAYGN
+1181 HTEEGSAYGN
-1191 VKIKPSGLSIYNQ
+1191 VKITPSSLSIYNQ

-1259 QTSRLNVLKFQCG
+1259 QTSRLNVSKFQCG

-1281 RTGSCACKGTGGTS
+1281 RTGSCACKGAGGTS

-1306 AVYFATNIDGNT
+1306 AVYFVTNVDGNT
-1318 CNAHVEGTTLSNGKV
+1318 CNAHVEGTTISNGKV
-1333 YAVLDRQLSISE
+1333 YAVLNRQLDTTEVIY
-1345 IININWCKIEW
+1345 INWCKIDW

>member
-48 CSFKVHKEVNGIET
+48 CSFKVYKEVNGIAT
-62 PLWDKIK
+62 PLWDQIK
-69 DLKVFYIP
+69 DLKVIYIP

-133 YIYDPTDVS
+133 YIYDPTDIS
-142 NSLLGRVL
+142 SSLLGRVL

-165 CKLVRSFSISD
+165 CKLVRSFSIND

-191 NCLIWVDSYDRS
+191 NCLVWVDSYDRS

-222 ETVCSEC
+222 ETVCSKC
-229 RTHMKK
+229 RTTMTR

-254 SVTTKDDEVKNTFR
+254 TVTTKDDEVKNTFR

-285 NGTEYINRFASF
+285 NGTEYINRFAAF
-297 QTEDMSDELVNKIN
+297 QTEDMSKELIDQIN
-311 KYQEL
+311 AYQEL
-316 YESKKKPYKEIMNG
+316 YESKRKPYKEIMNG

-356 TKELAKLT
+356 NKELAKLT

-379 GVTTVNNAVKSMV
+379 GVTTVNNAVKSMA

-400 KVEIVSSTYS
+400 KVEIASSTYS

-416 RFKVTSVDDEDDTA
+416 RFKVTSVDDENDTA
-430 TNSSDITLLITDDY
+430 INGSDITLLITDDY

-451 IQKILDKQDMSDEEC
+451 IQKILDKQDMSDEEY

-484 SCIDVLIDAGVGDPN
+484 SCIDMLIDSGVGDPN
-499 HEFYSSIY
+499 HEFYTSIY
-507 LTYYNKKLEVDKE
+507 LVYYNKKLEVDKE

-534 EAEYENQRDNIQTE
+534 EAKYEKQRDNIQSE

-618 IWTID
+618 IWTIN
-623 EFKEVLDQWKCGN
+623 EFKDVLDQWICGN

-645 IYELRLLNYTI
+645 IYKLRLLNYTI
-656 KDSDFSKISCD
+656 KDSDFSKILCD

-677 ISDIKSVLDS
+677 ISDIKSILDS

-833 SNGVNSFIVNP
+833 SNGTNSFVVNP
-844 NNETLLS
+844 NDETLIS
-851 LSNTS
+851 LSNNN
-856 GQILWVDTKGLLHI
+856 GKILWVDTKGGLHVR
-870 QGDGAGIDF
+870 GDGSGLDIT
-879 NSNQTI
+879 SNEAITGVSSAI
-885 SEIQSNIETT
+885 
-895 NKNLEQTNQSLNKT
+895 
-909 NSDLSNTNSQL
+909 SQL
-920 NKTNQKIDGEI
+920 NNEIVLKIDDNGRLATVKLGADANEGTVVQIGADSINLTAEETINFLSGGEI
-931 ERATKT
+931 
-937 EKEMSASFSATVE
+937 
-950 GINGKFTTTETTLKK
+950 
-965 YADTVS
+965 
-971 STAQSNAITASNSS
+971 
-985 TDDKLK
+985 
-991 NYSTTEASNNYAD
+991 
-1004 TVANQAKT
+1004 
-1012 DAIAESN
+1012 
-1019 NATDDKLKNYT
+1019 
-1030 TTVVMNNKF
+1030 
-1039 DLTAKGFTEEITKET
+1039 
-1054 TRATGEEE
+1054 
-1062 KLSTSINAV
+1062 
-1071 AGQLV
+1071 
-1076 LKVDANGR
+1076 
-1084 IAQVSLD
+1084 
-1091 ADAKDG
+1091 
-1097 TTIKLTGDNLD
+1097 
-1108 LTSEYVMNLISN
+1108 
-1120 GALNLGAKNLSIVS
+1120 NLSGKNISIKS
-1134 DNFNVTS
+1134 DNFNVTP
-1141 DGTVTMKKAN
+1141 DGTVIMNKAN
-1151 ITGGTLNIGDSQTNE
+1151 ITGGTLNIGNSQTNE

-1181 HTEEGGAYGN
+1181 HTEEGSAYGN
-1191 VKIKPSGLSIYNQ
+1191 VKITPSSLSIYNQ

-1235 TEDINVQGNESVIST
+1235 TEDINVQGSESVIST

-1259 QTSRLNVLKFQCG
+1259 QTSRLNVSKFQCG
-1272 TNATLIKGV
+1272 TNATLIKGI
-1281 RTGSCACKGTGGTS
+1281 RTGSCACKGAGGTS

-1306 AVYFATNIDGNT
+1306 AVYFVTNVDGNT
-1318 CNAHVEGTTLSNGKV
+1318 CNAHVEGTTISNGKV
-1333 YAVLDRQLSISE
+1333 YAVLNRQLDTTEVIY
-1345 IININWCKIEW
+1345 INWCKIEW

>member
-48 CSFKVHKEVNGIET
+48 CSFKVYKEVNGIAT
-62 PLWDKIK
+62 PLWDQIK
-69 DLKVFYIP
+69 DLKVIYIP

-133 YIYDPTDVS
+133 YIYDPTDIS
-142 NSLLGRVL
+142 SSLLGRVL

-165 CKLVRSFSISD
+165 CKLVRSFSIND

-191 NCLIWVDSYDRS
+191 NCLVWVDSYDRS

-222 ETVCSEC
+222 ETVCSKC
-229 RTHMKK
+229 RTTMTR

-254 SVTTKDDEVKNTFR
+254 TVTTKDDEVKNTFR

-285 NGTEYINRFASF
+285 NGTEYINRFAAF
-297 QTEDMSDELVNKIN
+297 QTEDMSKELIDQIN
-311 KYQEL
+311 AYQEL
-316 YESKKKPYKEIMNG
+316 YESKRKPYKEIMNG

-356 TKELAKLT
+356 NKELAKLT
-364 ADNLGMIAVQNLRVA
+364 ADNLGMIAVQSLRVA
-379 GVTTVNNAVKSMV
+379 GVTTVNNAVKSMA

-400 KVEIVSSTYS
+400 KVEIASSTYS

-416 RFKVTSVDDEDDTA
+416 RFKVTSVDDENDTA
-430 TNSSDITLLITDDY
+430 INGSDITLLITDDY

-451 IQKILDKQDMSDEEC
+451 IQKILDKQDMSDEEY

-484 SCIDVLIDAGVGDPN
+484 SCIDMLIDSGVGDPN
-499 HEFYSSIY
+499 HEFYTSIY
-507 LTYYNKKLEVDKE
+507 LVYYNKKLEVDKE

-534 EAEYENQRDNIQTE
+534 EAKYEKQRDNIQSE

-618 IWTID
+618 IWTIN
-623 EFKEVLDQWKCGN
+623 EFKDVLDQWICGN

-645 IYELRLLNYTI
+645 IYKLRLLNYTI

-833 SNGVNSFIVNP
+833 SNGTNSFVVNP
-844 NNETLLS
+844 NDETLIS
-851 LSNTS
+851 LSNNN
-856 GQILWVDTKGLLHI
+856 GKILWVDTKGGLHLR
-870 QGDGAGIDF
+870 GDGSGLDIT
-879 NSNQTI
+879 SNEAI
-885 SEIQSNIETT
+885 SGVSSAI
-895 NKNLEQTNQSLNKT
+895 
-909 NSDLSNTNSQL
+909 SQL
-920 NKTNQKIDGEI
+920 NDEI
-931 ERATKT
+931 
-937 EKEMSASFSATVE
+937 
-950 GINGKFTTTETTLKK
+950 
-965 YADTVS
+965 
-971 STAQSNAITASNSS
+971 
-985 TDDKLK
+985 
-991 NYSTTEASNNYAD
+991 
-1004 TVANQAKT
+1004 
-1012 DAIAESN
+1012 
-1019 NATDDKLKNYT
+1019 
-1030 TTVVMNNKF
+1030 
-1039 DLTAKGFTEEITKET
+1039 
-1054 TRATGEEE
+1054 
-1062 KLSTSINAV
+1062 
-1071 AGQLV
+1071 V
-1076 LKVDANGR
+1076 LKVDDNGR
-1084 IAQVSLD
+1084 LATVKLG
-1091 ADAKDG
+1091 ADANEG
-1097 TTIKLTGDNLD
+1097 TVVQIGADSINLTAEETINFLSGG
-1108 LTSEYVMNLISN
+1108 EI
-1120 GALNLGAKNLSIVS
+1120 NLSGKNISIKS
-1134 DNFNVTS
+1134 DNFNVTP
-1141 DGTVTMKKAN
+1141 DGTVIMNKAN

-1181 HTEEGGAYGN
+1181 HTEEGSAYGN
-1191 VKIKPSGLSIYNQ
+1191 VKITPSSLSIYNQ

-1209 YGWSLGT
+1209 YGWSLET

-1259 QTSRLNVLKFQCG
+1259 QTSRLNVSKFQCG

-1281 RTGSCACKGTGGTS
+1281 RTGSCACKGAGGTS

-1306 AVYFATNIDGNT
+1306 AVYFVTNVDGNT
-1318 CNAHVEGTTLSNGKV
+1318 CNAHVEGTTISNGKV
-1333 YAVLDRQLSISE
+1333 YAVLNRQLDTTEVIY
-1345 IININWCKIEW
+1345 INWCKIDW

>member
-1 MVYPILDM
+1 MVYPILGM

-48 CSFKVHKEVNGIET
+48 CSFKVYKEVNGIAT
-62 PLWDKIK
+62 PLWDQIK
-69 DLKVFYIP
+69 DLKVIYIP

-133 YIYDPTDVS
+133 YIYDPTDIS
-142 NSLLGRVL
+142 SSLLGRVL

-165 CKLVRSFSISD
+165 CKLVRSFSIND

-191 NCLIWVDSYDRS
+191 NCLVWVDSYDRS

-222 ETVCSEC
+222 ETVCSKC
-229 RTHMKK
+229 RTTMTR

-254 SVTTKDDEVKNTFR
+254 TVTTKDDEVKNTFR

-285 NGTEYINRFASF
+285 NGTEYINRFAAF
-297 QTEDMSDELVNKIN
+297 QTEDMSKELIDQIN
-311 KYQEL
+311 AYQEL
-316 YESKKKPYKEIMNG
+316 YESKRKPYKEIMNG

-356 TKELAKLT
+356 NKELAKLT

-379 GVTTVNNAVKSMV
+379 GVTTVNNAVKSMA

-400 KVEIVSSTYS
+400 KVEIASSTYS

-416 RFKVTSVDDEDDTA
+416 RFKVTSVDDENDTA
-430 TNSSDITLLITDDY
+430 INGSDITLLITDDY
-444 ETFITQK
+444 KTFITQK
-451 IQKILDKQDMSDEEC
+451 IQKILDKQDMSDEEY

-484 SCIDVLIDAGVGDPN
+484 SCIDMLIDSGVGDPN
-499 HEFYSSIY
+499 HEFYTSIY
-507 LTYYNKKLEVDKE
+507 LVYYNKKLEVDKE

-534 EAEYENQRDNIQTE
+534 EAKYEKQRDNIQSE

-618 IWTID
+618 IWTIN
-623 EFKEVLDQWKCGN
+623 EFKDVLDQWICGN

-645 IYELRLLNYTI
+645 IYKLRLLNYTI

-833 SNGVNSFIVNP
+833 SNGTNSFVVNP
-844 NNETLLS
+844 NDETLIS
-851 LSNTS
+851 LSNNN
-856 GQILWVDTKGLLHI
+856 GKILWVDTKGGLHLR
-870 QGDGAGIDF
+870 GDGSGLDIT
-879 NSNQTI
+879 SNEAI
-885 SEIQSNIETT
+885 SGVSSAI
-895 NKNLEQTNQSLNKT
+895 
-909 NSDLSNTNSQL
+909 SQL
-920 NKTNQKIDGEI
+920 NDEI
-931 ERATKT
+931 
-937 EKEMSASFSATVE
+937 
-950 GINGKFTTTETTLKK
+950 
-965 YADTVS
+965 
-971 STAQSNAITASNSS
+971 
-985 TDDKLK
+985 
-991 NYSTTEASNNYAD
+991 
-1004 TVANQAKT
+1004 
-1012 DAIAESN
+1012 
-1019 NATDDKLKNYT
+1019 
-1030 TTVVMNNKF
+1030 
-1039 DLTAKGFTEEITKET
+1039 
-1054 TRATGEEE
+1054 
-1062 KLSTSINAV
+1062 
-1071 AGQLV
+1071 V
-1076 LKVDANGR
+1076 LKVDDNGR
-1084 IAQVSLD
+1084 LATVKLS
-1091 ADAKDG
+1091 ADVNEG
-1097 TTIKLTGDNLD
+1097 TVVQIGADSINLTAEETINFLSGG
-1108 LTSEYVMNLISN
+1108 EI
-1120 GALNLGAKNLSIVS
+1120 NLSGKNISIKS
-1134 DNFNVTS
+1134 DNFNVTP
-1141 DGTVTMKKAN
+1141 DGTVIMNKAN

-1181 HTEEGGAYGN
+1181 HTEEGSAYGN
-1191 VKIKPSGLSIYNQ
+1191 VKITPSSLSIYNQ

-1259 QTSRLNVLKFQCG
+1259 QTSRLNVSKFQCG

-1281 RTGSCACKGTGGTS
+1281 RTGSCACKGAGGTS

-1306 AVYFATNIDGNT
+1306 AVYFVTNVDGNT
-1318 CNAHVEGTTLSNGKV
+1318 CNAHVEGTTISNGKV
-1333 YAVLDRQLSISE
+1333 YAVLNRQLDTTEVIY
-1345 IININWCKIEW
+1345 INWCKIDW

>member
-48 CSFKVHKEVNGIET
+48 CSFKVYKEVNGIAT
-62 PLWDKIK
+62 PLWDQIK
-69 DLKVFYIP
+69 DLKVIYIP

-133 YIYDPTDVS
+133 YIYDPTDIS
-142 NSLLGRVL
+142 SSLLGRVL

-165 CKLVRSFSISD
+165 CKLVRSFSIND

-191 NCLIWVDSYDRS
+191 NCLVWVDSYDRS

-222 ETVCSEC
+222 ETVCSKC
-229 RTHMKK
+229 RTTMTR

-254 SVTTKDDEVKNTFR
+254 TVTTKDDEVKNTFR

-285 NGTEYINRFASF
+285 NGTEYINRFAAF
-297 QTEDMSDELVNKIN
+297 QTEDMSKELIDQIN
-311 KYQEL
+311 AYQEL
-316 YESKKKPYKEIMNG
+316 YESKRKPYKEIMNG

-356 TKELAKLT
+356 NKELAKLT

-379 GVTTVNNAVKSMV
+379 GVTTVNNAVKSMA

-400 KVEIVSSTYS
+400 KVEIASSTYS

-416 RFKVTSVDDEDDTA
+416 RFKVTSVDDENDTA
-430 TNSSDITLLITDDY
+430 INGSDITLLITDDY

-451 IQKILDKQDMSDEEC
+451 IQKILDKQDMSDEEY

-484 SCIDVLIDAGVGDPN
+484 SCIDMLIDSGVGDPN
-499 HEFYSSIY
+499 HEFYTSIY
-507 LTYYNKKLEVDKE
+507 LVYYNKKLEVDKE

-534 EAEYENQRDNIQTE
+534 EAKYEKQRDNIQSE

-618 IWTID
+618 IWTIN
-623 EFKEVLDQWKCGN
+623 EFKDVLDQWKCGN

-702 KNAQETGKTVSEWV
+702 KNAQETEKTVSEWV

-833 SNGVNSFIVNP
+833 SNGTNSFVVNP
-844 NNETLLS
+844 NDETLIS
-851 LSNTS
+851 LSNNN
-856 GQILWVDTKGLLHI
+856 GKILWVDTKGGLHLR
-870 QGDGAGIDF
+870 GDGSGLDIT
-879 NSNQTI
+879 SNEAI
-885 SEIQSNIETT
+885 SGVSSAI
-895 NKNLEQTNQSLNKT
+895 
-909 NSDLSNTNSQL
+909 SQL
-920 NKTNQKIDGEI
+920 NDEI
-931 ERATKT
+931 
-937 EKEMSASFSATVE
+937 
-950 GINGKFTTTETTLKK
+950 
-965 YADTVS
+965 
-971 STAQSNAITASNSS
+971 
-985 TDDKLK
+985 
-991 NYSTTEASNNYAD
+991 
-1004 TVANQAKT
+1004 
-1012 DAIAESN
+1012 
-1019 NATDDKLKNYT
+1019 
-1030 TTVVMNNKF
+1030 
-1039 DLTAKGFTEEITKET
+1039 
-1054 TRATGEEE
+1054 
-1062 KLSTSINAV
+1062 
-1071 AGQLV
+1071 V
-1076 LKVDANGR
+1076 LKVDDNGR
-1084 IAQVSLD
+1084 LATVKLG
-1091 ADAKDG
+1091 ADANEG
-1097 TTIKLTGDNLD
+1097 TVVQIGADSINLTAEETINFLSGG
-1108 LTSEYVMNLISN
+1108 EI
-1120 GALNLGAKNLSIVS
+1120 NLSGKNISIKS
-1134 DNFNVTS
+1134 DNFNVTKDGKMS
-1141 DGTVTMKKAN
+1141 CKGATIDGDVVANTLTANTKGSIAGFDISSNGLSVSVTETLPTYSNADITRLQQIIVGLVTPTQADYNRLDMNYDGRLTTLDIAAIQRLLNGTDSYTQTSTFLLNPKSVKHTIEISNGNNKTTIGAKSIASPSVSATAAYGNSVATNNLLVGHTNDSNGIKHISCGTVTC
-1151 ITGGTLNIGDSQTNE
+1151 D
-1166 SDAIISLSYGYGDNG
+1166 
-1181 HTEEGGAYGN
+1181 
-1191 VKIKPSGLSIYNQ
+1191 
-1204 QGDRG
+1204 
-1209 YGWSLGT
+1209 
-1216 DLSYTGTKAGG
+1216 
-1227 YINCTGVN
+1227 
-1235 TEDINVQGNESVIST
+1235 
-1250 PNLTASNLI
+1250 
-1259 QTSRLNVLKFQCG
+1259 
-1272 TNATLIKGV
+1272 
-1281 RTGSCACKGTGGTS
+1281 GSGGTS
-1295 VELSNVTASAR
+1295 VILSGVVGSSNCAFFLTNADASLSSAH
-1306 AVYFATNIDGNT
+1306 IDGSQIN
-1318 CNAHVEGTTLSNGKV
+1318 GTTV
-1333 YAVLDRQLSISE
+1333 YANLDRALNSGH
-1345 IININWCKIEW
+1345 KIKIAWVKFEW

>member
-1 MVYPILDM
+1 MVHPILDM
-9 NNNVVTPTVV
+9 NNNVVTPTIV

-41 DMYNKNE
+41 NMYNKNE
-48 CSFKVHKEVNGIET
+48 CSFKVYKEVNGIAT
-62 PLWDKIK
+62 PLWDQIK
-69 DLKVFYIP
+69 DLKVIYIP

-133 YIYDPTDVS
+133 YIYDPTDIS
-142 NSLLGRVL
+142 SSLLGRVL

-165 CKLVRSFSISD
+165 CKLVRSFSIND

-191 NCLIWVDSYDRS
+191 NCLVWVDSYDRS

-222 ETVCSEC
+222 ETVCSKC
-229 RTHMKK
+229 RTTMTR

-254 SVTTKDDEVKNTFR
+254 TVTTKDDEVKNTFR

-285 NGTEYINRFASF
+285 NGTEYINRFAAF
-297 QTEDMSDELVNKIN
+297 QTEDMSKELIDQIN
-311 KYQEL
+311 AYQEL

-356 TKELAKLT
+356 NKELAKLT

-379 GVTTVNNAVKSMV
+379 GVTTVNNAVKSMA

-400 KVEIVSSTYS
+400 KVEIASSIYS

-416 RFKVTSVDDEDDTA
+416 RFKVTSVDDENDTV
-430 TNSSDITLLITDDY
+430 TNGSDITLLITDDY

-451 IQKILDKQDMSDEEC
+451 IQKILDKQDMSDEEY

-484 SCIDVLIDAGVGDPN
+484 SCIDMLIDSGVGDPN
-499 HEFYSSIY
+499 HEFYASIY
-507 LTYYNKKLEVDKE
+507 LVYYNKKLEVDKE

-534 EAEYENQRDNIQTE
+534 EAEYEKQRDNIQTE

-623 EFKEVLDQWKCGN
+623 EFKDVLDQWKCGN

-833 SNGVNSFIVNP
+833 SNGTNSFVVNP
-844 NNETLLS
+844 NDETLIS
-851 LSNTS
+851 LSNNN
-856 GQILWVDTKGLLHI
+856 GKILWVDTKGGLHLR
-870 QGDGAGIDF
+870 GDGSGLDIT
-879 NSNQTI
+879 SNEAI
-885 SEIQSNIETT
+885 SGVSSAI
-895 NKNLEQTNQSLNKT
+895 
-909 NSDLSNTNSQL
+909 SQL
-920 NKTNQKIDGEI
+920 NDEI
-931 ERATKT
+931 
-937 EKEMSASFSATVE
+937 
-950 GINGKFTTTETTLKK
+950 
-965 YADTVS
+965 
-971 STAQSNAITASNSS
+971 
-985 TDDKLK
+985 
-991 NYSTTEASNNYAD
+991 
-1004 TVANQAKT
+1004 
-1012 DAIAESN
+1012 
-1019 NATDDKLKNYT
+1019 
-1030 TTVVMNNKF
+1030 
-1039 DLTAKGFTEEITKET
+1039 
-1054 TRATGEEE
+1054 
-1062 KLSTSINAV
+1062 
-1071 AGQLV
+1071 V
-1076 LKVDANGR
+1076 LKVDDNGR
-1084 IAQVSLD
+1084 LATVKLG
-1091 ADAKDG
+1091 ADANEG
-1097 TTIKLTGDNLD
+1097 TVVQIGADSINLTAEETINFLSGG
-1108 LTSEYVMNLISN
+1108 EI
-1120 GALNLGAKNLSIVS
+1120 NLSGKNISIKS
-1134 DNFNVTS
+1134 DNFNVTP
-1141 DGTVTMKKAN
+1141 DGTVIMNKAN

-1181 HTEEGGAYGN
+1181 HTEEGSAYGN
-1191 VKIKPSGLSIYNQ
+1191 VKITPSSLSIYNQ

-1216 DLSYTGTKAGG
+1216 GLSYTGTKAGG

-1259 QTSRLNVLKFQCG
+1259 QTSRLNVSKFQCG

-1281 RTGSCACKGTGGTS
+1281 RTGSCACKGAGGTS

-1306 AVYFATNIDGNT
+1306 AVYFVTNVDGNT
-1318 CNAHVEGTTLSNGKV
+1318 CNAHVEGTTISNGKV
-1333 YAVLDRQLSISE
+1333 YAVLNRQLDTTEVIY
-1345 IININWCKIEW
+1345 INWCKIDW

>member
-48 CSFKVHKEVNGIET
+48 CSFKVYKEVNGIAT
-62 PLWDKIK
+62 PLWDQIK
-69 DLKVFYIP
+69 DLKVIYIP

-133 YIYDPTDVS
+133 YIYDPTDIS
-142 NSLLGRVL
+142 SSLLGRVL

-165 CKLVRSFSISD
+165 CKLVRSFSIND

-191 NCLIWVDSYDRS
+191 NCLVWVDSYDRS
-203 ISIYDLE
+203 ISLYDLD

-215 CGHRAEN
+215 CNHRAEN

-229 RTHMKK
+229 GATMTS
-235 GYGEYFNV
+235 GYGEYFIV

-285 NGTEYINRFASF
+285 NGTEYINRFATF
-297 QTEDMSDELVNKIN
+297 QTEDMSDELIDKIN
-311 KYQEL
+311 SYQKL

-330 LYDTIDQILYLTSSM
+330 LYNTIDQILYLTSSM

-356 TKELAKLT
+356 NKELAKLT

-379 GVTTVNNAVKSMV
+379 GVTTVNNAVKSMA

-400 KVEIVSSTYS
+400 KVEIASSTYS

-416 RFKVTSVDDEDDTA
+416 RFKVTSVDDENDTA
-430 TNSSDITLLITDDY
+430 TNGSDITLLITDDY

-451 IQKILDKQDMSDEEC
+451 IQKILDKQDMSDEEY

-484 SCIDVLIDAGVGDPN
+484 SCIDMLIDSGVGDPN
-499 HEFYSSIY
+499 HEFYTSIY
-507 LTYYNKKLEVDKE
+507 LVYYNKKLEVDKE

-534 EAEYENQRDNIQTE
+534 EAEYEKQRDSIQSE

-623 EFKEVLDQWKCGN
+623 EFKDVLDQWKCGN

-702 KNAQETGKTVSEWV
+702 KNAQETEKTVSEWV

-833 SNGVNSFIVNP
+833 SNGTNSFVVNP
-844 NNETLLS
+844 NDETLIS
-851 LSNTS
+851 LSNNN
-856 GQILWVDTKGLLHI
+856 GKILWVDTKGGLHLR
-870 QGDGAGIDF
+870 GDGSGLDIT
-879 NSNQTI
+879 SNEAI
-885 SEIQSNIETT
+885 SGVSSAI
-895 NKNLEQTNQSLNKT
+895 
-909 NSDLSNTNSQL
+909 SQL
-920 NKTNQKIDGEI
+920 NDEI
-931 ERATKT
+931 
-937 EKEMSASFSATVE
+937 
-950 GINGKFTTTETTLKK
+950 
-965 YADTVS
+965 
-971 STAQSNAITASNSS
+971 
-985 TDDKLK
+985 
-991 NYSTTEASNNYAD
+991 
-1004 TVANQAKT
+1004 
-1012 DAIAESN
+1012 
-1019 NATDDKLKNYT
+1019 
-1030 TTVVMNNKF
+1030 
-1039 DLTAKGFTEEITKET
+1039 
-1054 TRATGEEE
+1054 
-1062 KLSTSINAV
+1062 
-1071 AGQLV
+1071 V
-1076 LKVDANGR
+1076 LKVDDNGR
-1084 IAQVSLD
+1084 LATVKLG
-1091 ADAKDG
+1091 ADANEG
-1097 TTIKLTGDNLD
+1097 TVVQIGADSINLTAEETINFLSGG
-1108 LTSEYVMNLISN
+1108 EI
-1120 GALNLGAKNLSIVS
+1120 NLSGKNISIKS
-1134 DNFNVTS
+1134 DNFNVTK
-1141 DGTVTMKKAN
+1141 DGKMSCKGATIDGDVVANTLTANTKGSIAGFDISSNGLSVSVTETLPTYTQDD
-1151 ITGGTLNIGDSQTNE
+1151 ITRLQHIIVGLVTPTQADYDRLDMNYDGRLTTLDIAAIQRLLNGTDSYTQTSTFLLNPKSIKRTIEISNGNNKTTIGAKSIASPSVSATAVYGNSVATNNLLVGHTNDSNGIKHISCGTTTCNGSGSTSVILSGVIGSSNCAFFLTNA
-1166 SDAIISLSYGYGDNG
+1166 DASLS
-1181 HTEEGGAYGN
+1181 
-1191 VKIKPSGLSIYNQ
+1191 S
-1204 QGDRG
+1204 
-1209 YGWSLGT
+1209 
-1216 DLSYTGTKAGG
+1216 
-1227 YINCTGVN
+1227 
-1235 TEDINVQGNESVIST
+1235 
-1250 PNLTASNLI
+1250 
-1259 QTSRLNVLKFQCG
+1259 
-1272 TNATLIKGV
+1272 
-1281 RTGSCACKGTGGTS
+1281 
-1295 VELSNVTASAR
+1295 
-1306 AVYFATNIDGNT
+1306 
-1318 CNAHVEGTTLSNGKV
+1318 AHVDGSQINGTIV
-1333 YAVLDRQLSISE
+1333 YANLDRALNSGQ
-1345 IININWCKIEW
+1345 NIKIAWVKFEW

>member
-1 MVYPILDM
+1 MVHPILDM
-9 NNNVVTPTVV
+9 NNNVVTPTIV

-41 DMYNKNE
+41 NMYNKNE
-48 CSFKVHKEVNGIET
+48 CSFKVYKEVNGIAT
-62 PLWDKIK
+62 PLWDQIK
-69 DLKVFYIP
+69 DLKVIYIP

-133 YIYDPTDVS
+133 YIYDPTDIS
-142 NSLLGRVL
+142 SSLLGRVL

-165 CKLVRSFSISD
+165 CKLVRSFSIND

-191 NCLIWVDSYDRS
+191 NCLVWVDSYDRS

-222 ETVCSEC
+222 ETVCSKC
-229 RTHMKK
+229 RTTMTR

-254 SVTTKDDEVKNTFR
+254 TVTTKDDEVKNTFR

-285 NGTEYINRFASF
+285 NGTEYINRFAAF
-297 QTEDMSDELVNKIN
+297 QTEDMSKELIDQIN
-311 KYQEL
+311 AYQEL
-316 YESKKKPYKEIMNG
+316 YESKRKPYKEIMNG

-356 TKELAKLT
+356 NKELAKLT

-379 GVTTVNNAVKSMV
+379 GVTTVNNAVKSIA

-400 KVEIVSSTYS
+400 KVEIASSTYS

-416 RFKVTSVDDEDDTA
+416 RFKVTSVDDENDTA
-430 TNSSDITLLITDDY
+430 INGSDITLLITDDY

-451 IQKILDKQDMSDEEC
+451 IQKILDKQDMSDEEY

-484 SCIDVLIDAGVGDPN
+484 SCIDMLIDSGVGDPN
-499 HEFYSSIY
+499 HEFYTSIY
-507 LTYYNKKLEVDKE
+507 LVYYNKKLEVDKE

-534 EAEYENQRDNIQTE
+534 EAKYEKQRDNIQSE

-618 IWTID
+618 IWTIN
-623 EFKEVLDQWKCGN
+623 EFKDVLDQWICGN

-645 IYELRLLNYTI
+645 IYKLRLLNYTI

-833 SNGVNSFIVNP
+833 SNGTNSFVVNP
-844 NNETLLS
+844 NDETLIS
-851 LSNTS
+851 LSNNN
-856 GQILWVDTKGLLHI
+856 GKILWVDTKGGLHLR
-870 QGDGAGIDF
+870 GDGSGLDIT
-879 NSNQTI
+879 SNEAI
-885 SEIQSNIETT
+885 SGVSSAI
-895 NKNLEQTNQSLNKT
+895 
-909 NSDLSNTNSQL
+909 SQL
-920 NKTNQKIDGEI
+920 NDEIVLKIDDNGRLATVKLGTEANEGTIVKIGADSINLTAEETINFLSGGEI
-931 ERATKT
+931 
-937 EKEMSASFSATVE
+937 
-950 GINGKFTTTETTLKK
+950 
-965 YADTVS
+965 
-971 STAQSNAITASNSS
+971 
-985 TDDKLK
+985 
-991 NYSTTEASNNYAD
+991 
-1004 TVANQAKT
+1004 
-1012 DAIAESN
+1012 
-1019 NATDDKLKNYT
+1019 
-1030 TTVVMNNKF
+1030 
-1039 DLTAKGFTEEITKET
+1039 
-1054 TRATGEEE
+1054 
-1062 KLSTSINAV
+1062 
-1071 AGQLV
+1071 
-1076 LKVDANGR
+1076 
-1084 IAQVSLD
+1084 
-1091 ADAKDG
+1091 
-1097 TTIKLTGDNLD
+1097 
-1108 LTSEYVMNLISN
+1108 
-1120 GALNLGAKNLSIVS
+1120 NLSGKNISIKS
-1134 DNFNVTS
+1134 DNFNVTP
-1141 DGTVTMKKAN
+1141 DGTVIMNKAN
-1151 ITGGTLNIGDSQTNE
+1151 ITGGTLNIGNSQTNE

-1181 HTEEGGAYGN
+1181 HTEEGSAYGN
-1191 VKIKPSGLSIYNQ
+1191 VKITPSSLSIYNQ

-1235 TEDINVQGNESVIST
+1235 TEDINVQGSESVIST

-1259 QTSRLNVLKFQCG
+1259 QTSRLNVSKFQCG
-1272 TNATLIKGV
+1272 TNATLIKGI
-1281 RTGSCACKGTGGTS
+1281 RTGSCACKGAGGTS

-1306 AVYFATNIDGNT
+1306 AVYFVTNVDGNT
-1318 CNAHVEGTTLSNGKV
+1318 CNAHVEGTTISNGKV
-1333 YAVLDRQLSISE
+1333 YAVLNRQLDTTEVIY
-1345 IININWCKIEW
+1345 INWCKIEW

>member
-48 CSFKVHKEVNGIET
+48 CSFKVYKEVNGIAT
-62 PLWDKIK
+62 PLWDQIK
-69 DLKVFYIP
+69 DLKVIYIP

-133 YIYDPTDVS
+133 YIYDPTDIS
-142 NSLLGRVL
+142 SSLLGRVL

-165 CKLVRSFSISD
+165 CKLVRSFSIND

-191 NCLIWVDSYDRS
+191 NCLVWVDSYDRS

-222 ETVCSEC
+222 ETVCSKC
-229 RTHMKK
+229 RTTMTR

-254 SVTTKDDEVKNTFR
+254 TVTTKDDEVKNTFR

-285 NGTEYINRFASF
+285 NGTEYINRFAAF
-297 QTEDMSDELVNKIN
+297 QTEDMSKELIDQIN
-311 KYQEL
+311 AYQEL
-316 YESKKKPYKEIMNG
+316 YESKRKPYKEIMNG

-356 TKELAKLT
+356 NKELAKLT

-379 GVTTVNNAVKSMV
+379 GVTTVNNAVKSMA

-400 KVEIVSSTYS
+400 KVEIASSTYS

-416 RFKVTSVDDEDDTA
+416 RFKVTSVDDENDTA
-430 TNSSDITLLITDDY
+430 INGFDITLLITDDY

-451 IQKILDKQDMSDEEC
+451 IQKILDKQDMSDEEY

-484 SCIDVLIDAGVGDPN
+484 SCIDMLIDSGVGDPN
-499 HEFYSSIY
+499 HEFYTSIY
-507 LTYYNKKLEVDKE
+507 LVYYNKKLEVDKE

-534 EAEYENQRDNIQTE
+534 EAKYEKQRDNIQSE

-623 EFKEVLDQWKCGN
+623 EFKDVLDQWKCGN

-833 SNGVNSFIVNP
+833 SNGTNSFVVNP
-844 NNETLLS
+844 NDETLIS
-851 LSNTS
+851 LSNNN
-856 GQILWVDTKGLLHI
+856 GKILWVDTKGGLHLR
-870 QGDGAGIDF
+870 GDGSGLDIT
-879 NSNQTI
+879 SNEAI
-885 SEIQSNIETT
+885 SGVYSAI
-895 NKNLEQTNQSLNKT
+895 
-909 NSDLSNTNSQL
+909 SQL
-920 NKTNQKIDGEI
+920 NDEI
-931 ERATKT
+931 
-937 EKEMSASFSATVE
+937 
-950 GINGKFTTTETTLKK
+950 
-965 YADTVS
+965 
-971 STAQSNAITASNSS
+971 
-985 TDDKLK
+985 
-991 NYSTTEASNNYAD
+991 
-1004 TVANQAKT
+1004 
-1012 DAIAESN
+1012 
-1019 NATDDKLKNYT
+1019 
-1030 TTVVMNNKF
+1030 
-1039 DLTAKGFTEEITKET
+1039 
-1054 TRATGEEE
+1054 
-1062 KLSTSINAV
+1062 
-1071 AGQLV
+1071 V
-1076 LKVDANGR
+1076 LKVDDNGR
-1084 IAQVSLD
+1084 LATVKLGTD
-1091 ADAKDG
+1091 ANEG
-1097 TTIKLTGDNLD
+1097 TVVKIGADSINLTAEETINFLSGG
-1108 LTSEYVMNLISN
+1108 EI
-1120 GALNLGAKNLSIVS
+1120 NLSGKNISIKS
-1134 DNFNVTS
+1134 DNFNVTK
-1141 DGTVTMKKAN
+1141 DGKMSCQGATIDGDVVANTLTANTKGSIAGFDISSNGLSVSVTETLPTYSNAD
-1151 ITGGTLNIGDSQTNE
+1151 ITRLQQIIVGLVTPTQADYNRLDMNYDGRLTTLDIAAIQRLLNGTDSYTQTSTFLLNPKSIKRTIEISNGNNKTTIGAKSIASPSVSATAVYGNSVATNNLLVGHTNDSNGIKHISCGTTTCNGSGSTSVILSGVIGSSNCAFFLTNA
-1166 SDAIISLSYGYGDNG
+1166 DASLS
-1181 HTEEGGAYGN
+1181 
-1191 VKIKPSGLSIYNQ
+1191 S
-1204 QGDRG
+1204 
-1209 YGWSLGT
+1209 
-1216 DLSYTGTKAGG
+1216 
-1227 YINCTGVN
+1227 
-1235 TEDINVQGNESVIST
+1235 
-1250 PNLTASNLI
+1250 
-1259 QTSRLNVLKFQCG
+1259 
-1272 TNATLIKGV
+1272 
-1281 RTGSCACKGTGGTS
+1281 
-1295 VELSNVTASAR
+1295 
-1306 AVYFATNIDGNT
+1306 
-1318 CNAHVEGTTLSNGKV
+1318 AHVDGSQINGTIV
-1333 YAVLDRQLSISE
+1333 YANLDRALNSGQ
-1345 IININWCKIEW
+1345 NIKIAWVKFEW

>member
-48 CSFKVHKEVNGIET
+48 CSFKVYKEVNGIAT
-62 PLWDKIK
+62 PLWDQIK
-69 DLKVFYIP
+69 DLKVIYIP

-133 YIYDPTDVS
+133 YIYDPTDIS
-142 NSLLGRVL
+142 SSLLGRVL

-191 NCLIWVDSYDRS
+191 NCLVWVDSYDRS
-203 ISIYDLE
+203 ISLYDLD

-215 CGHRAEN
+215 CNHRAEN

-229 RTHMKK
+229 GATMTS
-235 GYGEYFNV
+235 GYGEYFTV

-285 NGTEYINRFASF
+285 NGTEYINRFATF
-297 QTEDMSDELVNKIN
+297 QTEDMSDELIDKIN
-311 KYQEL
+311 SYQKL

-330 LYDTIDQILYLTSSM
+330 LYNTIDQILYLTSSM

-356 TKELAKLT
+356 NKELAKLT

-379 GVTTVNNAVKSMV
+379 GVTTVNNAVKSMA

-400 KVEIVSSTYS
+400 KVEIASSTYN

-416 RFKVTSVDDEDDTA
+416 RFKVTSIDDENDTT
-430 TNSSDITLLITDDY
+430 TNGSDITLLITDDY

-451 IQKILDKQDMSDEEC
+451 IQKILNKQDMSDEEY

-484 SCIDVLIDAGVGDPN
+484 SCIDMLIDSGVGDPN
-499 HEFYSSIY
+499 HEFYTSIY
-507 LTYYNKKLEVDKE
+507 LVYYNKKLEVDKE

-534 EAEYENQRDNIQTE
+534 EAEYEKQRDSIQSE
-548 LNFEKYLGK
+548 LNFERYLGK

-623 EFKEVLDQWKCGN
+623 EFKDVLDQWKCGN
-636 WIRVICDDD
+636 WIRVICDND
-645 IYELRLLNYTI
+645 IYKLRLLNYTI

-790 PGDMLSAYGVLG
+790 QGNMLSAYGVLG

-833 SNGVNSFIVNP
+833 SNGTNSFVVNP
-844 NNETLLS
+844 NEETLIS
-851 LSNTS
+851 LSNNN
-856 GQILWVDTKGLLHI
+856 GKILWVDTKGGLHLR
-870 QGDGAGIDF
+870 GDGSGLDIT
-879 NSNQTI
+879 SNEAI
-885 SEIQSNIETT
+885 SGVSSAI
-895 NKNLEQTNQSLNKT
+895 
-909 NSDLSNTNSQL
+909 SQL
-920 NKTNQKIDGEI
+920 NDEIVLKIDDNGRLATVKLGTEANEGTIVKIGADSINLTAEETINFLSGGEI
-931 ERATKT
+931 
-937 EKEMSASFSATVE
+937 
-950 GINGKFTTTETTLKK
+950 
-965 YADTVS
+965 
-971 STAQSNAITASNSS
+971 
-985 TDDKLK
+985 
-991 NYSTTEASNNYAD
+991 
-1004 TVANQAKT
+1004 
-1012 DAIAESN
+1012 
-1019 NATDDKLKNYT
+1019 
-1030 TTVVMNNKF
+1030 
-1039 DLTAKGFTEEITKET
+1039 
-1054 TRATGEEE
+1054 
-1062 KLSTSINAV
+1062 
-1071 AGQLV
+1071 
-1076 LKVDANGR
+1076 
-1084 IAQVSLD
+1084 
-1091 ADAKDG
+1091 
-1097 TTIKLTGDNLD
+1097 
-1108 LTSEYVMNLISN
+1108 
-1120 GALNLGAKNLSIVS
+1120 NLSGKNISIKS
-1134 DNFNVTS
+1134 DNFNVTP
-1141 DGTVTMKKAN
+1141 DGTVIMNKAN
-1151 ITGGTLNIGDSQTNE
+1151 ITGGTLNIGNSQTNE

-1181 HTEEGGAYGN
+1181 HTEEGSAYGN
-1191 VKIKPSGLSIYNQ
+1191 VKITPSSLSIYNQ

-1227 YINCTGVN
+1227 YINCTGVD
-1235 TEDINVQGNESVIST
+1235 TEDINVQGSESVIST

-1259 QTSRLNVLKFQCG
+1259 QTSRLNVSKFQCG
-1272 TNATLIKGV
+1272 TNATLIKGI
-1281 RTGSCACKGTGGTS
+1281 RTGSCACKGAGGTS

-1306 AVYFATNIDGNT
+1306 AVYFVTNVDGNT
-1318 CNAHVEGTTLSNGKV
+1318 CNAHVEGTTISNGKV
-1333 YAVLDRQLSISE
+1333 YAVLNRQLDTTEVIY
-1345 IININWCKIEW
+1345 INWCKIEW

>member
-1 MVYPILDM
+1 M

-48 CSFKVHKEVNGIET
+48 CSFKVYKEVNGIAT
-62 PLWDKIK
+62 PLWDQIK
-69 DLKVFYIP
+69 DLKVIYIP

-121 EDDIARDAYKMA
+121 EDDITRDAYKMA
-133 YIYDPTDVS
+133 YIYDPTDIS
-142 NSLLGRVL
+142 SSLLGRVL

-191 NCLIWVDSYDRS
+191 NCLVCVDSYDRS
-203 ISIYDLE
+203 ISLYDLD

-222 ETVCSEC
+222 ETVCSKC
-229 RTHMKK
+229 RTTMTR

-254 SVTTKDDEVKNTFR
+254 TVTTKDDEVKNTFR

-285 NGTEYINRFASF
+285 NGTEYINRFAAF
-297 QTEDMSDELVNKIN
+297 QTEDMSKELIDQIN
-311 KYQEL
+311 AYQEL
-316 YESKKKPYKEIMNG
+316 YESKRKPYKEIMNG

-356 TKELAKLT
+356 NKELAKLT

-379 GVTTVNNAVKSMV
+379 GVTTVNNAVKSMA

-400 KVEIVSSTYS
+400 KVEIASSTYS

-416 RFKVTSVDDEDDTA
+416 RFKVTSVDDENDTA
-430 TNSSDITLLITDDY
+430 TNGSDITLLITDDY

-451 IQKILDKQDMSDEEC
+451 IQKILDKQDMSDEEY

-484 SCIDVLIDAGVGDPN
+484 SCIDMLIDSGVGDPN
-499 HEFYSSIY
+499 HEFYTSIY
-507 LTYYNKKLEVDKE
+507 LVYYNKKLEVDKE

-534 EAEYENQRDNIQTE
+534 ESEYEKQRDKIQAE
-548 LNFEKYLGK
+548 LNFENYLGK
-557 DLYSEYCLY
+557 DLYGEYCLY

-583 NSEILSKAEELLE
+583 NSEILAKAEELLE

-623 EFKEVLDQWKCGN
+623 EFKDVLSQWKCGN

-833 SNGVNSFIVNP
+833 SNGTNSFVVNP
-844 NNETLLS
+844 NDETLIS
-851 LSNTS
+851 LSNNN
-856 GQILWVDTKGLLHI
+856 GKILWVDTKGGLHLR
-870 QGDGAGIDF
+870 GDGSGLDIT
-879 NSNQTI
+879 SNEAI
-885 SEIQSNIETT
+885 SGVYSAI
-895 NKNLEQTNQSLNKT
+895 
-909 NSDLSNTNSQL
+909 SQL
-920 NKTNQKIDGEI
+920 NDEI
-931 ERATKT
+931 
-937 EKEMSASFSATVE
+937 
-950 GINGKFTTTETTLKK
+950 
-965 YADTVS
+965 
-971 STAQSNAITASNSS
+971 
-985 TDDKLK
+985 
-991 NYSTTEASNNYAD
+991 
-1004 TVANQAKT
+1004 
-1012 DAIAESN
+1012 
-1019 NATDDKLKNYT
+1019 
-1030 TTVVMNNKF
+1030 
-1039 DLTAKGFTEEITKET
+1039 
-1054 TRATGEEE
+1054 
-1062 KLSTSINAV
+1062 
-1071 AGQLV
+1071 V
-1076 LKVDANGR
+1076 LKVDDNGR
-1084 IAQVSLD
+1084 LATVKLG
-1091 ADAKDG
+1091 ADANEG
-1097 TTIKLTGDNLD
+1097 TVVQIGADSINLTAEETINFLSGG
-1108 LTSEYVMNLISN
+1108 EI
-1120 GALNLGAKNLSIVS
+1120 NLSGKNISIKS
-1134 DNFNVTS
+1134 DNFNVTP
-1141 DGTVTMKKAN
+1141 DGTVIMNKAN

-1181 HTEEGGAYGN
+1181 HTEEGSAYGN
-1191 VKIKPSGLSIYNQ
+1191 VKITPSSLSIYNQ

-1259 QTSRLNVLKFQCG
+1259 QTSRLNVSKFQCG

-1281 RTGSCACKGTGGTS
+1281 RTGSCACKGAGGTS

-1306 AVYFATNIDGNT
+1306 AVYFVTNVDGNT
-1318 CNAHVEGTTLSNGKV
+1318 CNAHVEGTTISNGKV
-1333 YAVLDRQLSISE
+1333 YAVLNRQLDTTEVIY
-1345 IININWCKIEW
+1345 INWCKIDW

>member
-48 CSFKVHKEVNGIET
+48 CSFKVYKEVNGIAT
-62 PLWDKIK
+62 PLWDQIK
-69 DLKVFYIP
+69 DLKVIYIP

-133 YIYDPTDVS
+133 YIYDPTDIS
-142 NSLLGRVL
+142 SSLLGRVL

-165 CKLVRSFSISD
+165 CKLVRSFSIND

-191 NCLIWVDSYDRS
+191 NCLVWVDSYDRS

-222 ETVCSEC
+222 ETVCSKC
-229 RTHMKK
+229 RTTMTR

-254 SVTTKDDEVKNTFR
+254 TVTTKDDEVKNTFR

-285 NGTEYINRFASF
+285 NGTEYINRFAAF
-297 QTEDMSDELVNKIN
+297 QTEDMSKELIDQIN
-311 KYQEL
+311 AYQEL
-316 YESKKKPYKEIMNG
+316 YESKRKPYKEIMNG

-356 TKELAKLT
+356 NKELAKLT

-379 GVTTVNNAVKSMV
+379 GVTTVNNAVKSMA

-400 KVEIVSSTYS
+400 KVEIASSTYS

-416 RFKVTSVDDEDDTA
+416 RFKVTSVDDENDTA
-430 TNSSDITLLITDDY
+430 INGSDITLLITDDY

-451 IQKILDKQDMSDEEC
+451 IQKILDKQDMSDEEY

-484 SCIDVLIDAGVGDPN
+484 SCIDMLIDSGVGDPN
-499 HEFYSSIY
+499 HEFYTSIY
-507 LTYYNKKLEVDKE
+507 LVYYNKKLEVDKE

-534 EAEYENQRDNIQTE
+534 EAKYEKQRDSIQSE

-623 EFKEVLDQWKCGN
+623 EFKDVLDQWKCGN
-636 WIRVICDDD
+636 WIRVICDND
-645 IYELRLLNYTI
+645 IYKLRLLNYTI

-790 PGDMLSAYGVLG
+790 PGNMLSAYGVLG

-833 SNGVNSFIVNP
+833 SNGTNSFVVNP
-844 NNETLLS
+844 NDERLLS
-851 LSNTS
+851 LSNNN
-856 GQILWVDTKGLLHI
+856 GKILWVDTKGGLHLR
-870 QGDGAGIDF
+870 GDGSGLDIT
-879 NSNQTI
+879 SNEAI
-885 SEIQSNIETT
+885 SGVSSAI
-895 NKNLEQTNQSLNKT
+895 
-909 NSDLSNTNSQL
+909 SQL
-920 NKTNQKIDGEI
+920 NDEIVLKIDDNGRLATVKIGTNANEGTIVKIGADSINLTAEETINFLSGGEI
-931 ERATKT
+931 
-937 EKEMSASFSATVE
+937 
-950 GINGKFTTTETTLKK
+950 
-965 YADTVS
+965 
-971 STAQSNAITASNSS
+971 
-985 TDDKLK
+985 
-991 NYSTTEASNNYAD
+991 
-1004 TVANQAKT
+1004 
-1012 DAIAESN
+1012 
-1019 NATDDKLKNYT
+1019 
-1030 TTVVMNNKF
+1030 
-1039 DLTAKGFTEEITKET
+1039 
-1054 TRATGEEE
+1054 
-1062 KLSTSINAV
+1062 
-1071 AGQLV
+1071 
-1076 LKVDANGR
+1076 
-1084 IAQVSLD
+1084 
-1091 ADAKDG
+1091 
-1097 TTIKLTGDNLD
+1097 
-1108 LTSEYVMNLISN
+1108 
-1120 GALNLGAKNLSIVS
+1120 NLSGKNISIKS
-1134 DNFNVTS
+1134 DNFNVTP
-1141 DGTVTMKKAN
+1141 DGTVIMNKAN

-1181 HTEEGGAYGN
+1181 HTEEGSAYGN
-1191 VKIKPSGLSIYNQ
+1191 VKITPSSLSIYNQ

-1235 TEDINVQGNESVIST
+1235 TEDINVQGSESVIST

-1259 QTSRLNVLKFQCG
+1259 QTSRLNVSKFQCG

-1281 RTGSCACKGTGGTS
+1281 RTGSCACKGAGGTS

-1306 AVYFATNIDGNT
+1306 AVYFVTNVDGNT
-1318 CNAHVEGTTLSNGKV
+1318 CNAHVEGTTISNGKV
-1333 YAVLDRQLSISE
+1333 YAVLNRQLDTTEVIY
-1345 IININWCKIEW
+1345 INWCKIDW

>member
-48 CSFKVHKEVNGIET
+48 CSFKVYKEVNGIAT
-62 PLWDKIK
+62 PLWDQIK
-69 DLKVFYIP
+69 DLKVIYIP

-121 EDDIARDAYKMA
+121 EDDIVRDAYKMA
-133 YIYDPTDVS
+133 YIYDPTDIS
-142 NSLLGRVL
+142 SSLLGRVL

-191 NCLIWVDSYDRS
+191 NCLVWVDSYDRS
-203 ISIYDLE
+203 ISLYDLD

-215 CGHRAEN
+215 CNHRAEN

-229 RTHMKK
+229 GATMTS
-235 GYGEYFNV
+235 GYGEYFTV
-243 PVSND
+243 SVSND

-254 SVTTKDDEVKNTFR
+254 SVTTKDDKVKNTFR

-285 NGTEYINRFASF
+285 NGTEYINRFAAF
-297 QTEDMSDELVNKIN
+297 QTEDMSKELIDQIN
-311 KYQEL
+311 AYQEL
-316 YESKKKPYKEIMNG
+316 YESKRKPYKEIMNG

-356 TKELAKLT
+356 NKELAKLT

-379 GVTTVNNAVKSMV
+379 GVTTVNNAVKSMA

-400 KVEIVSSTYS
+400 KVEIASSTYS

-416 RFKVTSVDDEDDTA
+416 RFKVTSVDDENDTA
-430 TNSSDITLLITDDY
+430 INGSDITLLITDDY

-451 IQKILDKQDMSDEEC
+451 IQKILDKQDMSDEEY

-484 SCIDVLIDAGVGDPN
+484 SCIDMLIDSGVGDPN
-499 HEFYSSIY
+499 HEFYTSIY
-507 LTYYNKKLEVDKE
+507 LVYYNKKLEVDKE

-534 EAEYENQRDNIQTE
+534 EAKYEKQRDNIQSE

-618 IWTID
+618 IWTIN
-623 EFKEVLDQWKCGN
+623 EFKDVLDQWKCGN

-702 KNAQETGKTVSEWV
+702 KNAQETEKTVSEWV

-833 SNGVNSFIVNP
+833 SNGTNSFVVNP
-844 NNETLLS
+844 NDETLIS
-851 LSNTS
+851 LSNNN
-856 GQILWVDTKGLLHI
+856 GKILWVDTKGGLHLR
-870 QGDGAGIDF
+870 GDGSGLDIT
-879 NSNQTI
+879 SNEAI
-885 SEIQSNIETT
+885 SGVSSAI
-895 NKNLEQTNQSLNKT
+895 
-909 NSDLSNTNSQL
+909 SQL
-920 NKTNQKIDGEI
+920 NDEI
-931 ERATKT
+931 
-937 EKEMSASFSATVE
+937 
-950 GINGKFTTTETTLKK
+950 
-965 YADTVS
+965 
-971 STAQSNAITASNSS
+971 
-985 TDDKLK
+985 
-991 NYSTTEASNNYAD
+991 
-1004 TVANQAKT
+1004 
-1012 DAIAESN
+1012 
-1019 NATDDKLKNYT
+1019 
-1030 TTVVMNNKF
+1030 
-1039 DLTAKGFTEEITKET
+1039 
-1054 TRATGEEE
+1054 
-1062 KLSTSINAV
+1062 
-1071 AGQLV
+1071 V
-1076 LKVDANGR
+1076 LKVDDNGR
-1084 IAQVSLD
+1084 LATVKLG
-1091 ADAKDG
+1091 ADANEG
-1097 TTIKLTGDNLD
+1097 TVIQIGADSINLTAEETINFLSGG
-1108 LTSEYVMNLISN
+1108 EI
-1120 GALNLGAKNLSIVS
+1120 NLSGKNISIKS
-1134 DNFNVTS
+1134 DNFNVTP
-1141 DGTVTMKKAN
+1141 DGTVIMNKAN

-1181 HTEEGGAYGN
+1181 HTEEGSAYGN
-1191 VKIKPSGLSIYNQ
+1191 VKITPSSLSIYNQ

-1259 QTSRLNVLKFQCG
+1259 QTSRLNVSKFQCG

-1281 RTGSCACKGTGGTS
+1281 RTGSCACKGAGGTS

-1306 AVYFATNIDGNT
+1306 AVYFVTNVDGNT
-1318 CNAHVEGTTLSNGKV
+1318 CNAHVEGTTISNGKV
-1333 YAVLDRQLSISE
+1333 YAVLNRQLDTTEVIY
-1345 IININWCKIEW
+1345 INWCKIDW

>member
-1 MVYPILDM
+1 M
-9 NNNVVTPTVV
+9 
-19 LCHRNKHK
+19 
-27 IGAIYPIS
+27 
-35 EWSITP
+35 
-41 DMYNKNE
+41 
-48 CSFKVHKEVNGIET
+48 
-62 PLWDKIK
+62 
-69 DLKVFYIP
+69 
-77 EYNEYF
+77 
-83 QISIDKTQTNETVK
+83 
-97 TITGSNLGIAEL
+97 
-109 SQTMLYDIEINT
+109 
-121 EDDIARDAYKMA
+121 
-133 YIYDPTDVS
+133 
-142 NSLLGRVL
+142 
-150 SKAPHYKIKHVDASL
+150 
-165 CKLVRSFSISD
+165 
-176 KSIYDFLTGDLADEL
+176 
-191 NCLIWVDSYDRS
+191 DR
-203 ISIYDLE
+203 
-210 NSCPK
+210 
-215 CGHRAEN
+215 
-222 ETVCSEC
+222 
-229 RTHMKK
+229 
-235 GYGEYFNV
+235 
-243 PVSND
+243 
-248 NLSDSI
+248 
-254 SVTTKDDEVKNTFR
+254 
-268 IQGGDDV
+268 
-275 INAAIRAVNP
+275 
-285 NGTEYINRFASF
+285 
-297 QTEDMSDELVNKIN
+297 
-311 KYQEL
+311 
-316 YESKKKPYKEIMNG
+316 
-330 LYDTIDQILYLTSSM
+330 
-345 MPSPETDDTDA
+345 
-356 TKELAKLT
+356 
-364 ADNLGMIAVQNLRVA
+364 
-379 GVTTVNNAVKSMV
+379 
-392 DIYMSAGY
+392 
-400 KVEIVSSTYS
+400 
-410 NQVWNG
+410 
-416 RFKVTSVDDEDDTA
+416 
-430 TNSSDITLLITDDY
+430 
-444 ETFITQK
+444 
-451 IQKILDKQDMSDEEC
+451 
-466 DWTKYGL
+466 L

-484 SCIDVLIDAGVGDPN
+484 SCIDMLIDSGVGDPN
-499 HEFYSSIY
+499 HEFYTSIY
-507 LTYYNKKLEVDKE
+507 LVYYNKKLEVDKE

-534 EAEYENQRDNIQTE
+534 EAEYEKQRDSIQSE

-623 EFKEVLDQWKCGN
+623 EFKDVLDQWKCGN

-702 KNAQETGKTVSEWV
+702 KNAQETEKTVSEWV

-833 SNGVNSFIVNP
+833 SNGTNSFVVNP
-844 NNETLLS
+844 NDETLIS
-851 LSNTS
+851 LSNNN
-856 GQILWVDTKGLLHI
+856 GKILWVDTKGGLHLR
-870 QGDGAGIDF
+870 GDGSGLDIT
-879 NSNQTI
+879 SNEAI
-885 SEIQSNIETT
+885 SGVSSAI
-895 NKNLEQTNQSLNKT
+895 
-909 NSDLSNTNSQL
+909 SQL
-920 NKTNQKIDGEI
+920 NDEI
-931 ERATKT
+931 
-937 EKEMSASFSATVE
+937 
-950 GINGKFTTTETTLKK
+950 
-965 YADTVS
+965 
-971 STAQSNAITASNSS
+971 
-985 TDDKLK
+985 
-991 NYSTTEASNNYAD
+991 
-1004 TVANQAKT
+1004 
-1012 DAIAESN
+1012 
-1019 NATDDKLKNYT
+1019 
-1030 TTVVMNNKF
+1030 
-1039 DLTAKGFTEEITKET
+1039 
-1054 TRATGEEE
+1054 
-1062 KLSTSINAV
+1062 
-1071 AGQLV
+1071 V
-1076 LKVDANGR
+1076 LKVDDNGR
-1084 IAQVSLD
+1084 LATV
-1091 ADAKDG
+1091 K
-1097 TTIKLTGDNLD
+1097 
-1108 LTSEYVMNLISN
+1108 
-1120 GALNLGAKNLSIVS
+1120 LGADVNEGTVVQIGADSINLTAEETINFLSGGEINLSGKNISIKS
-1134 DNFNVTS
+1134 DNFNVTP
-1141 DGTVTMKKAN
+1141 DGTVIMNKAN

-1181 HTEEGGAYGN
+1181 HTEEGSAYGN
-1191 VKIKPSGLSIYNQ
+1191 VKITPSSLSIYNQ

-1209 YGWSLGT
+1209 YGWSLET

-1259 QTSRLNVLKFQCG
+1259 QTSRLNVSKFQCG

-1281 RTGSCACKGTGGTS
+1281 RTGSCACKGAGGTS

-1306 AVYFATNIDGNT
+1306 AVYFVTNVDGNT
-1318 CNAHVEGTTLSNGKV
+1318 CNAHVEGTTISNGKV
-1333 YAVLDRQLSISE
+1333 YAVLNRQLDTTEVIY
-1345 IININWCKIEW
+1345 INWCKIDW

>member
-48 CSFKVHKEVNGIET
+48 CSFKVYKEVNGIAT
-62 PLWDKIK
+62 PLWDQIK
-69 DLKVFYIP
+69 DLKVIYIP

-133 YIYDPTDVS
+133 YIYDPTDIS
-142 NSLLGRVL
+142 SSLLGRVL

-165 CKLVRSFSISD
+165 CKLVRSFSIND

-191 NCLIWVDSYDRS
+191 NCLVWVDSYDRS

-222 ETVCSEC
+222 ETVCSKC
-229 RTHMKK
+229 RTTMTK

-254 SVTTKDDEVKNTFR
+254 TVTTKDDEVKNTFR

-285 NGTEYINRFASF
+285 NGTEYINRFAAF
-297 QTEDMSDELVNKIN
+297 QTEDMSKELIDQIN
-311 KYQEL
+311 AYQEL
-316 YESKKKPYKEIMNG
+316 YESKRKPYKEIMNG

-356 TKELAKLT
+356 NKELAKLT

-379 GVTTVNNAVKSMV
+379 GVTTVNNAVKSMA

-400 KVEIVSSTYS
+400 KVEIASSTYS

-416 RFKVTSVDDEDDTA
+416 RFKVTSVDDENDTA
-430 TNSSDITLLITDDY
+430 INGSDITLLITDDY

-451 IQKILDKQDMSDEEC
+451 IQKILDKQDMSDEEY

-484 SCIDVLIDAGVGDPN
+484 SCIDMLIDSGVGDPN
-499 HEFYSSIY
+499 HEFYTSIY
-507 LTYYNKKLEVDKE
+507 LVYYNKKLEVDKE

-534 EAEYENQRDNIQTE
+534 EAEYEKQRDSIQSE

-623 EFKEVLDQWKCGN
+623 EFKDVLDQWKCGN

-702 KNAQETGKTVSEWV
+702 KNAQETEKTVSEWV

-833 SNGVNSFIVNP
+833 SNGTNSFVVNP
-844 NNETLLS
+844 NDETLVS
-851 LSNTS
+851 LSNNN
-856 GQILWVDTKGLLHI
+856 GKILWVDTKGGLHLR
-870 QGDGAGIDF
+870 GDGSGLDIT
-879 NSNQTI
+879 SNEAI
-885 SEIQSNIETT
+885 SGVSSAI
-895 NKNLEQTNQSLNKT
+895 
-909 NSDLSNTNSQL
+909 SQL
-920 NKTNQKIDGEI
+920 NDEIVLKIDDNGRLATVKLGTEANEGTIVEIGADSINLTAEETINFLSGGEI
-931 ERATKT
+931 
-937 EKEMSASFSATVE
+937 
-950 GINGKFTTTETTLKK
+950 
-965 YADTVS
+965 
-971 STAQSNAITASNSS
+971 
-985 TDDKLK
+985 
-991 NYSTTEASNNYAD
+991 
-1004 TVANQAKT
+1004 
-1012 DAIAESN
+1012 
-1019 NATDDKLKNYT
+1019 
-1030 TTVVMNNKF
+1030 
-1039 DLTAKGFTEEITKET
+1039 
-1054 TRATGEEE
+1054 
-1062 KLSTSINAV
+1062 
-1071 AGQLV
+1071 
-1076 LKVDANGR
+1076 
-1084 IAQVSLD
+1084 
-1091 ADAKDG
+1091 
-1097 TTIKLTGDNLD
+1097 
-1108 LTSEYVMNLISN
+1108 
-1120 GALNLGAKNLSIVS
+1120 NLSGKNISIKS
-1134 DNFNVTS
+1134 DNFNVTKDGKMSCKGATIDGDVVANTLTANTKGSIAGFDISSNGLSVSVTETLPTYTQDDITRLQQIIVGLVTPTQADYDRLDMNYDGRFTIS
-1141 DGTVTMKKAN
+1141 DITSIQRLLNGMDSYTQTSTFLLNPKSVKHTMAISNGNNKTTIGAKSIASPAVSATTVYGNSVVSNNLLVGHPSDSNGIKCISRGTEECHG
-1151 ITGGTLNIGDSQTNE
+1151 TGNTSVALPGVNGGSNCAFFLTNA
-1166 SDAIISLSYGYGDNG
+1166 DASLS
-1181 HTEEGGAYGN
+1181 
-1191 VKIKPSGLSIYNQ
+1191 S
-1204 QGDRG
+1204 
-1209 YGWSLGT
+1209 
-1216 DLSYTGTKAGG
+1216 
-1227 YINCTGVN
+1227 
-1235 TEDINVQGNESVIST
+1235 
-1250 PNLTASNLI
+1250 
-1259 QTSRLNVLKFQCG
+1259 
-1272 TNATLIKGV
+1272 
-1281 RTGSCACKGTGGTS
+1281 
-1295 VELSNVTASAR
+1295 
-1306 AVYFATNIDGNT
+1306 
-1318 CNAHVEGTTLSNGKV
+1318 AHVDGSQINGTIV
-1333 YAVLDRQLSISE
+1333 YANLDRALNSGQ
-1345 IININWCKIEW
+1345 NIKIAWVKFEW

>member
-48 CSFKVHKEVNGIET
+48 CSFKVYKEVNGIVT

-69 DLKVFYIP
+69 DLKVIYIP

-109 SQTMLYDIEINT
+109 SQTMLYDTEINT
-121 EDDIARDAYKMA
+121 EDDIAREAYKMA
-133 YIYDPTDVS
+133 YIYDSADVS
-142 NSLLGRVL
+142 NSLLGRIL

-191 NCLIWVDSYDRS
+191 NCLVWVDSYDRS

-210 NSCPK
+210 NSCPN

-222 ETVCSEC
+222 ETICPEC
-229 RTHMKK
+229 GATMTT
-235 GYGEYFNV
+235 GYGEYFTV

-254 SVTTKDDEVKNTFR
+254 SVTIKDDEVKNTFR

-285 NGTEYINRFASF
+285 NGTEYINRFATF
-297 QTEDMSDELVNKIN
+297 QTEDMSDELIDKIN
-311 KYQEL
+311 SYQKL

-356 TKELAKLT
+356 NKELAKLT

-379 GVTTVNNAVKSMV
+379 GVTTVNNAVKSMA
-392 DIYMSAGY
+392 DIYISAGY
-400 KVEIVSSTYS
+400 KVEIASSTYN

-416 RFKVTSVDDEDDTA
+416 RFKVTSVDDENDTA
-430 TNSSDITLLITDDY
+430 TNDSDITLLITDDY

-451 IQKILDKQDMSDEEC
+451 IQKILNKQDMSDKEY

-484 SCIDVLIDAGVGDPN
+484 SCIDMLIDSGVGDPN
-499 HEFYSSIY
+499 HEFYTSIY
-507 LTYYNKKLEVDKE
+507 LVYYNKKLEVDKE

-534 EAEYENQRDNIQTE
+534 EAKYEKQRDNIQSE

-623 EFKEVLDQWKCGN
+623 EFKDVLDQWKCGN

-833 SNGVNSFIVNP
+833 SNGTNSFVVNP
-844 NNETLLS
+844 NDETLIS
-851 LSNTS
+851 LSNNN
-856 GQILWVDTKGLLHI
+856 GKILWVDTKGGLHLR
-870 QGDGAGIDF
+870 GDGSGLDIT
-879 NSNQTI
+879 SNEAI
-885 SEIQSNIETT
+885 SGVSSAI
-895 NKNLEQTNQSLNKT
+895 
-909 NSDLSNTNSQL
+909 SQL
-920 NKTNQKIDGEI
+920 NDEI
-931 ERATKT
+931 
-937 EKEMSASFSATVE
+937 
-950 GINGKFTTTETTLKK
+950 
-965 YADTVS
+965 
-971 STAQSNAITASNSS
+971 
-985 TDDKLK
+985 
-991 NYSTTEASNNYAD
+991 
-1004 TVANQAKT
+1004 
-1012 DAIAESN
+1012 
-1019 NATDDKLKNYT
+1019 
-1030 TTVVMNNKF
+1030 
-1039 DLTAKGFTEEITKET
+1039 
-1054 TRATGEEE
+1054 
-1062 KLSTSINAV
+1062 
-1071 AGQLV
+1071 V
-1076 LKVDANGR
+1076 LKVDDNGR
-1084 IAQVSLD
+1084 LATVKLG
-1091 ADAKDG
+1091 ADANEG
-1097 TTIKLTGDNLD
+1097 TIVKIGADSINLTAEETINFLSGG
-1108 LTSEYVMNLISN
+1108 EI
-1120 GALNLGAKNLSIVS
+1120 NLSGKNISIKS
-1134 DNFNVTS
+1134 DNFNVTP
-1141 DGTVTMKKAN
+1141 DGTVIMNKAN

-1181 HTEEGGAYGN
+1181 HTEEGSAYGN
-1191 VKIKPSGLSIYNQ
+1191 VKITPSSLSIYNQ

-1259 QTSRLNVLKFQCG
+1259 QTSRLNVSKFQCG

-1281 RTGSCACKGTGGTS
+1281 RTGSCACKGAGGTS

-1306 AVYFATNIDGNT
+1306 AVYFVTNVDGNT
-1318 CNAHVEGTTLSNGKV
+1318 CNAHVEGTTISNGKV
-1333 YAVLDRQLSISE
+1333 YAVLNRQLDTTEVIY
-1345 IININWCKIEW
+1345 INWCKIDW

>member
-48 CSFKVHKEVNGIET
+48 CSFKVYKEVNGIAT
-62 PLWDKIK
+62 PLWDQIK
-69 DLKVFYIP
+69 DLKVIYIP

-133 YIYDPTDVS
+133 YIYDPTDIS
-142 NSLLGRVL
+142 SSLLGRVL

-165 CKLVRSFSISD
+165 CKLVRSFSIND

-191 NCLIWVDSYDRS
+191 NCLVWVDSYDRS

-222 ETVCSEC
+222 ETVCSKC
-229 RTHMKK
+229 RTTMTR

-254 SVTTKDDEVKNTFR
+254 TVTTKDDEVKNTFR

-285 NGTEYINRFASF
+285 NGTEYINRFAAF
-297 QTEDMSDELVNKIN
+297 QTEDMSKELIDQIN
-311 KYQEL
+311 AYQEL
-316 YESKKKPYKEIMNG
+316 YESKRKPYKEIMNG

-356 TKELAKLT
+356 NKELAKLT

-379 GVTTVNNAVKSMV
+379 GVTTVNNAVKSMA

-400 KVEIVSSTYS
+400 KVEIASSTYS

-416 RFKVTSVDDEDDTA
+416 RFKVTSVDDENDTA
-430 TNSSDITLLITDDY
+430 INGSDITLLITDDY

-451 IQKILDKQDMSDEEC
+451 IQKILDKQDMSDEEY

-484 SCIDVLIDAGVGDPN
+484 SCIDMLIDSGVGDPN
-499 HEFYSSIY
+499 HEFYTSIY
-507 LTYYNKKLEVDKE
+507 LVYYNKKLEVDKE

-534 EAEYENQRDNIQTE
+534 EAKYEKQRDNIQSE

-618 IWTID
+618 IWTIN
-623 EFKEVLDQWKCGN
+623 EFKDVLDQWICGN

-645 IYELRLLNYTI
+645 IYKLRLLNYTI

-833 SNGVNSFIVNP
+833 SNGTNSFVVNP
-844 NNETLLS
+844 NDETLIS
-851 LSNTS
+851 VSNNN
-856 GQILWVDTKGLLHI
+856 GKILWVDTKGGLHLR
-870 QGDGAGIDF
+870 GDGSGLDIT
-879 NSNQTI
+879 SNEAI
-885 SEIQSNIETT
+885 SGVSSAI
-895 NKNLEQTNQSLNKT
+895 
-909 NSDLSNTNSQL
+909 SQL
-920 NKTNQKIDGEI
+920 NDEI
-931 ERATKT
+931 
-937 EKEMSASFSATVE
+937 
-950 GINGKFTTTETTLKK
+950 
-965 YADTVS
+965 
-971 STAQSNAITASNSS
+971 
-985 TDDKLK
+985 
-991 NYSTTEASNNYAD
+991 
-1004 TVANQAKT
+1004 
-1012 DAIAESN
+1012 
-1019 NATDDKLKNYT
+1019 
-1030 TTVVMNNKF
+1030 
-1039 DLTAKGFTEEITKET
+1039 
-1054 TRATGEEE
+1054 
-1062 KLSTSINAV
+1062 
-1071 AGQLV
+1071 V
-1076 LKVDANGR
+1076 LKVDDNGR
-1084 IAQVSLD
+1084 LATVKLG
-1091 ADAKDG
+1091 ADANEG
-1097 TTIKLTGDNLD
+1097 TVVQIGADSINLTAEETINFLSGG
-1108 LTSEYVMNLISN
+1108 EI
-1120 GALNLGAKNLSIVS
+1120 NLSGKNISIKS
-1134 DNFNVTS
+1134 DNFNVTKDGKMS
-1141 DGTVTMKKAN
+1141 CKGATIDGDVVANTLTANTKGSIAGFDISSNGLSVSVTETLPTYSNADITRLQQIIVGLVTPTQADYNRLDMNYDGRLTTLDIAAIQRLLNGTDSYTQTSTFLLNPKSVKHTIEISNGNNKTTIGAKSIASPSVSATAVYGNSVATNNLLVGHTNDSNGIKHISCGTVTC
-1151 ITGGTLNIGDSQTNE
+1151 D
-1166 SDAIISLSYGYGDNG
+1166 
-1181 HTEEGGAYGN
+1181 
-1191 VKIKPSGLSIYNQ
+1191 
-1204 QGDRG
+1204 
-1209 YGWSLGT
+1209 
-1216 DLSYTGTKAGG
+1216 
-1227 YINCTGVN
+1227 
-1235 TEDINVQGNESVIST
+1235 
-1250 PNLTASNLI
+1250 
-1259 QTSRLNVLKFQCG
+1259 
-1272 TNATLIKGV
+1272 
-1281 RTGSCACKGTGGTS
+1281 GSGGTS
-1295 VELSNVTASAR
+1295 VILSGVVGSSNCAFFLTNADASLSSAH
-1306 AVYFATNIDGNT
+1306 IDGSQIN
-1318 CNAHVEGTTLSNGKV
+1318 GTTV
-1333 YAVLDRQLSISE
+1333 YANLDRALNSGH
-1345 IININWCKIEW
+1345 KIKIAWVKFEW

>member
-35 EWSITP
+35 DWSITP

-48 CSFKVHKEVNGIET
+48 CSFKVYKEVNGIAT
-62 PLWDKIK
+62 PLWDQIK
-69 DLKVFYIP
+69 DLKVIYIP

-83 QISIDKTQTNETVK
+83 QISIDKTQTNDTVK

-133 YIYDPTDVS
+133 YIYDPTDIS
-142 NSLLGRVL
+142 SSLLGRVL

-165 CKLVRSFSISD
+165 CKLVRSFSIND

-191 NCLIWVDSYDRS
+191 NCLVWVDSYDRS
-203 ISIYDLE
+203 ISLYDLD

-215 CGHRAEN
+215 CNHRAEN

-229 RTHMKK
+229 GATMAS
-235 GYGEYFNV
+235 GYGEYFTV

-254 SVTTKDDEVKNTFR
+254 SVTTKDDEVKNIFR

-285 NGTEYINRFASF
+285 NGTEYINRFATF
-297 QTEDMSDELVNKIN
+297 QTEDMSDELIDKIN
-311 KYQEL
+311 SYQKL

-345 MPSPETDDTDA
+345 MPSPEIASTDA
-356 TKELAKLT
+356 NKELAKLT

-379 GVTTVNNAVKSMV
+379 GVTTVNNAVKSMA

-400 KVEIVSSTYS
+400 KVEIASSTYS

-416 RFKVTSVDDEDDTA
+416 KFKVASVDDEDDTA
-430 TNSSDITLLITDDY
+430 TNDFDITLLITDDY

-451 IQKILDKQDMSDEEC
+451 IQKILDKQDMSDEEY

-473 NRLSS
+473 NRLAS

-484 SCIDVLIDAGVGDPN
+484 SCIDVLIDAGVGDPS

-507 LTYYNKKLEVDKE
+507 LKYYNKKLEVDKE
-520 IQVREAQ
+520 IQVRETQ
-527 IKEQEDK
+527 IKEQENQ
-534 EAEYENQRDNIQTE
+534 ESEYEKQRDEIQAE
-548 LNFEKYLGK
+548 LNFEKYLGT
-557 DLYSEYCLY
+557 DLYGEYCLY

-618 IWTID
+618 IWTIN
-623 EFKEVLDQWKCGN
+623 EFKDVLDQWICGN

-645 IYELRLLNYTI
+645 IYKLRLLNYTI

-677 ISDIKSVLDS
+677 ISDIKSILDS

-723 AVAIRDSDSQSITY
+723 AVAIRDSDNQSITY

-833 SNGVNSFIVNP
+833 SNGTNSFVVNP
-844 NNETLLS
+844 NDETLIS
-851 LSNTS
+851 LSNNN
-856 GQILWVDTKGLLHI
+856 GKILWVDTKGGLHLR
-870 QGDGAGIDF
+870 GDGSGLDIT
-879 NSNQTI
+879 SNEAI
-885 SEIQSNIETT
+885 SGVSSAI
-895 NKNLEQTNQSLNKT
+895 
-909 NSDLSNTNSQL
+909 SQL
-920 NKTNQKIDGEI
+920 NDEIVLKIDDNGRLATVKLGTEANEGTIVKIGADSINLTAEETINFLSGGEI
-931 ERATKT
+931 
-937 EKEMSASFSATVE
+937 
-950 GINGKFTTTETTLKK
+950 
-965 YADTVS
+965 
-971 STAQSNAITASNSS
+971 
-985 TDDKLK
+985 
-991 NYSTTEASNNYAD
+991 
-1004 TVANQAKT
+1004 
-1012 DAIAESN
+1012 
-1019 NATDDKLKNYT
+1019 
-1030 TTVVMNNKF
+1030 
-1039 DLTAKGFTEEITKET
+1039 
-1054 TRATGEEE
+1054 
-1062 KLSTSINAV
+1062 
-1071 AGQLV
+1071 
-1076 LKVDANGR
+1076 
-1084 IAQVSLD
+1084 
-1091 ADAKDG
+1091 
-1097 TTIKLTGDNLD
+1097 
-1108 LTSEYVMNLISN
+1108 
-1120 GALNLGAKNLSIVS
+1120 NLSGKNISIKS
-1134 DNFNVTS
+1134 DNFNVTP
-1141 DGTVTMKKAN
+1141 DGTVIMNKAN
-1151 ITGGTLNIGDSQTNE
+1151 ITGGTLNIGNSQTNE

-1181 HTEEGGAYGN
+1181 HTEEGSAYGN
-1191 VKIKPSGLSIYNQ
+1191 VKITPSSLSIYNQ

-1235 TEDINVQGNESVIST
+1235 TEDINVQGSESVIST

-1259 QTSRLNVLKFQCG
+1259 QTSRLNVSKFQCG
-1272 TNATLIKGV
+1272 TNATLIKGI
-1281 RTGSCACKGTGGTS
+1281 RTGSCACKGAGGTS

-1306 AVYFATNIDGNT
+1306 AVYFVTNVDGNT
-1318 CNAHVEGTTLSNGKV
+1318 CNAHVEGTTISNGKV
-1333 YAVLDRQLSISE
+1333 YAVLNRQLDTTEVIY
-1345 IININWCKIEW
+1345 INWCKIEW

>member
-48 CSFKVHKEVNGIET
+48 CSFKVYKEVNGIAT
-62 PLWDKIK
+62 PLWDQIK
-69 DLKVFYIP
+69 DLKVIYIP

-133 YIYDPTDVS
+133 YIYDPTDIS
-142 NSLLGRVL
+142 SSLLGRVL

-165 CKLVRSFSISD
+165 CKLVRSFSIND

-191 NCLIWVDSYDRS
+191 NCLVWVDSYDRS

-222 ETVCSEC
+222 ETVCSKC
-229 RTHMKK
+229 RTTMTR

-254 SVTTKDDEVKNTFR
+254 TVTTKDDEVKNTFR

-285 NGTEYINRFASF
+285 NGTEYINRFAAF
-297 QTEDMSDELVNKIN
+297 QTEDMSKELIDQIN
-311 KYQEL
+311 AYQEL
-316 YESKKKPYKEIMNG
+316 YESKRKPYKEIMNG

-356 TKELAKLT
+356 NKELAKLT

-379 GVTTVNNAVKSMV
+379 GVTTVNNAVKSMA

-400 KVEIVSSTYS
+400 KVEIASSTYS

-416 RFKVTSVDDEDDTA
+416 RFKVTSVDDENDTA
-430 TNSSDITLLITDDY
+430 INGFDITLLITDDY

-451 IQKILDKQDMSDEEC
+451 IQKILDKQDMSDEEY

-484 SCIDVLIDAGVGDPN
+484 SCIDMLIDSGVGDPN
-499 HEFYSSIY
+499 HEFYTSIY
-507 LTYYNKKLEVDKE
+507 LVYYNKKLEVDKE

-534 EAEYENQRDNIQTE
+534 EAKYEKQRDNIQSE

-623 EFKEVLDQWKCGN
+623 EFKDVLDQWKCGN

-833 SNGVNSFIVNP
+833 SNGTNSFVVNP
-844 NNETLLS
+844 NDETLIS
-851 LSNTS
+851 LSNNN
-856 GQILWVDTKGLLHI
+856 GKILWVDTKGGLHLR
-870 QGDGAGIDF
+870 GDGSGLDIT
-879 NSNQTI
+879 SNEAI
-885 SEIQSNIETT
+885 SGVSSAI
-895 NKNLEQTNQSLNKT
+895 
-909 NSDLSNTNSQL
+909 SQL
-920 NKTNQKIDGEI
+920 NDEI
-931 ERATKT
+931 
-937 EKEMSASFSATVE
+937 
-950 GINGKFTTTETTLKK
+950 
-965 YADTVS
+965 
-971 STAQSNAITASNSS
+971 
-985 TDDKLK
+985 
-991 NYSTTEASNNYAD
+991 
-1004 TVANQAKT
+1004 
-1012 DAIAESN
+1012 
-1019 NATDDKLKNYT
+1019 
-1030 TTVVMNNKF
+1030 
-1039 DLTAKGFTEEITKET
+1039 
-1054 TRATGEEE
+1054 
-1062 KLSTSINAV
+1062 
-1071 AGQLV
+1071 V
-1076 LKVDANGR
+1076 LKVDDNGR
-1084 IAQVSLD
+1084 LATV
-1091 ADAKDG
+1091 K
-1097 TTIKLTGDNLD
+1097 
-1108 LTSEYVMNLISN
+1108 
-1120 GALNLGAKNLSIVS
+1120 LGADVNEGTVVQIGADSINLTAEETINFLSGGEINLSGKNISIKS
-1134 DNFNVTS
+1134 DNFNVTP
-1141 DGTVTMKKAN
+1141 DGTVIMNKAN

-1181 HTEEGGAYGN
+1181 HTEEGSAYGN
-1191 VKIKPSGLSIYNQ
+1191 VKITPSSLSIYNQ

-1235 TEDINVQGNESVIST
+1235 TEDINVQGSESVIST

-1259 QTSRLNVLKFQCG
+1259 QTSRLNVSKFQCG

-1281 RTGSCACKGTGGTS
+1281 RTGSCACKGAGGTS

-1306 AVYFATNIDGNT
+1306 AVYFVTNVDGNT
-1318 CNAHVEGTTLSNGKV
+1318 CNAHVEGTTISNGKV
-1333 YAVLDRQLSISE
+1333 YAVLNRQLDTTEVIY
-1345 IININWCKIEW
+1345 INWCKIDW